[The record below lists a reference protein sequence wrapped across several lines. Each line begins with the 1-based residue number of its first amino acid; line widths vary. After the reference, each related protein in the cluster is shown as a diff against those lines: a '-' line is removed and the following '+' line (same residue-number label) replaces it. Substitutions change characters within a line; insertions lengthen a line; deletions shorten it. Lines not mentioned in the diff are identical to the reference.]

1 MLDWMKKLFNKEEEQ
16 TAMNK
21 EVPKQIESQPKIP
34 RVNHYTEARE
44 AQMASRNAGKCRF
57 PLIPDDG
64 FDEDD
69 VREQPRFEEQH
80 VQSGVYEDQ
89 PTQRGI
95 KVERS
100 RRPYVEKVVATYEE
114 PEVQYEPD
122 PEPVVKKVSVPSQE
136 SSRRPFRPTEMISP
150 IYGYNRP
157 SVEKKVEKQE
167 EEKERE
173 DLEISVEGKSVVDAW
188 LEKKGYTLS
197 AFSEGQTTTPSSSG
211 RAGNQQE
218 EQNHSKKEEKSVVD
232 QWLEKNG
239 YEIERQ
245 EPVVEEKEVV
255 QEINTPQEVS
265 ADEFLHKTIAERT
278 EDAGKE
284 KDVVVSNENSLQE
297 ELVDSQVEHEDTILA
312 EEMKCNTEI
321 EKQTSEESVIVKAE
335 EKLEETIIVEI
346 PEEFAEIAETEE
358 PEVEVTAETEES
370 EEVEVTAE
378 TEESEEVEVIAE
390 AEESEEVEVTAETEE
405 SEEVEVTAETEE
417 SEEVEVTAEA
427 EESEEVEVTAETEEF
442 EEVKVIAEAEES
454 EEAEVTTETEESEE
468 VEEIAETEESEEVEE
483 IAEAEESEE
492 VEVIAEAEES
502 EEVEVTTETEE
513 SEEVEVTAETE
524 ESEEVEVTAEAE
536 ESEEVEV
543 TAETEEFEEVKV
555 IAEAEESEEAE
566 VTTETEESEEVEE
579 IAETEESE
587 EVEEIAEAEESEEV
601 EVIAEAEESE
611 EVEVTTETEESEEV
625 EVTAETEESEEVEVT
640 AEAEESEEVE
650 VTAET
655 EEFEEVKVIAEAEE
669 SEEVEEIAEAEESEV
684 EAFVELEETQPEMVL
699 DEAIEQKSEFIHV
712 AEADEQT
719 KKDVQ
724 SFANVL
730 IAETEE
736 NKLVVE
742 EALVAEEQPVVEEAP
757 IAEGK
762 PVVEEAPV
770 AEEQLVVEEAL
781 VAEEQPVVEEAPI
794 AEGKSVVE
802 EAPVAEEQLVVEET
816 TIAEEKPVVP
826 KEEPKREKKRHVPFN
841 VVMLKQDRTRLMERH
856 AARTSVMQPSMGE
869 RVENKPVHQVE
880 ESPVQQVVVESRVE
894 EQPVKQVVVDPQ
906 VEEQPMQ
913 QVVVEPQVEE
923 QPMQQVVVEPQVKE
937 QPMQQVVVEPQVEVQ
952 PMQQVVV
959 EPQVKEQPMQQVVVE
974 PQVKEQPMQQVVV
987 EPQVEEQLGQQMV
1000 VESQVEEK
1008 PMQQVVV
1015 EQVQKPISSTEVQE
1029 KAYVVNQREN
1039 DMRNVLQTP
1048 PTYTVPPLALL
1059 SIPRQAALDNKEWLE
1074 EQKELLDTTF
1084 NNFHVGAHV
1093 INVSQGPAVTR
1104 FEVQPD
1110 PGVKVNKITNLSD
1123 DIKLSLA
1130 AKDIRIEAPIPGKSA
1145 IGIEVPNKESKP
1157 VFLREIL
1164 RSPVFTKSESPLTVA
1179 LGLDISGDPIV
1190 TDIRKMPHGLIAGA
1204 TGSGKSV
1211 CINAILTSIL
1221 YKAKPHEVKLML
1233 IDPKMVELAPYNSVP
1248 HLVAPVITDVKAA
1261 TAALKWAVEEMER
1274 RYELFAHAGAR
1285 DLTRYNTIVSERE
1298 IPGETLPYI
1307 VIVIDELADLM
1318 MVAPGDVE
1326 EAICRI
1332 AQKARACGIH
1342 LLVATQRPSVDVI
1355 TGLIKSN
1362 IPTRIAFTVSSQVDS
1377 RTIIDIGG
1385 AEKLLGR
1392 GDMLFLGNGTS
1403 KPVRVQGVYVS
1414 DDEIEK
1420 TVDHVKKQMKPNY
1433 LFQQEDLLAKTEQSE
1448 SEDELFFDA
1457 CQFVV
1462 EQGGASTSSVQRKFR
1477 IGYNRAARL
1486 IEEMESQGIISEARG
1501 TKPRDVLISEDEFA
1515 AMQET
1520 NV

>member
-1 MLDWMKKLFNKEEEQ
+1 EE
-16 TAMNK
+16 A
-21 EVPKQIESQPKIP
+21 
-34 RVNHYTEARE
+34 
-44 AQMASRNAGKCRF
+44 
-57 PLIPDDG
+57 
-64 FDEDD
+64 
-69 VREQPRFEEQH
+69 
-80 VQSGVYEDQ
+80 
-89 PTQRGI
+89 
-95 KVERS
+95 
-100 RRPYVEKVVATYEE
+100 
-114 PEVQYEPD
+114 
-122 PEPVVKKVSVPSQE
+122 
-136 SSRRPFRPTEMISP
+136 
-150 IYGYNRP
+150 
-157 SVEKKVEKQE
+157 
-167 EEKERE
+167 
-173 DLEISVEGKSVVDAW
+173 
-188 LEKKGYTLS
+188 
-197 AFSEGQTTTPSSSG
+197 
-211 RAGNQQE
+211 
-218 EQNHSKKEEKSVVD
+218 
-232 QWLEKNG
+232 
-239 YEIERQ
+239 
-245 EPVVEEKEVV
+245 
-255 QEINTPQEVS
+255 
-265 ADEFLHKTIAERT
+265 
-278 EDAGKE
+278 
-284 KDVVVSNENSLQE
+284 
-297 ELVDSQVEHEDTILA
+297 
-312 EEMKCNTEI
+312 
-321 EKQTSEESVIVKAE
+321 
-335 EKLEETIIVEI
+335 
-346 PEEFAEIAETEE
+346 
-358 PEVEVTAETEES
+358 
-370 EEVEVTAE
+370 
-378 TEESEEVEVIAE
+378 EVIAE
-390 AEESEEVEVTAETEE
+390 INAPVVETFVAL
-405 SEEVEVTAETEE
+405 
-417 SEEVEVTAEA
+417 
-427 EESEEVEVTAETEEF
+427 
-442 EEVKVIAEAEES
+442 
-454 EEAEVTTETEESEE
+454 
-468 VEEIAETEESEEVEE
+468 EEIQQE
-483 IAEAEESEE
+483 
-492 VEVIAEAEES
+492 
-502 EEVEVTTETEE
+502 
-513 SEEVEVTAETE
+513 
-524 ESEEVEVTAEAE
+524 
-536 ESEEVEV
+536 
-543 TAETEEFEEVKV
+543 
-555 IAEAEESEEAE
+555 
-566 VTTETEESEEVEE
+566 
-579 IAETEESE
+579 
-587 EVEEIAEAEESEEV
+587 
-601 EVIAEAEESE
+601 
-611 EVEVTTETEESEEV
+611 
-625 EVTAETEESEEVEVT
+625 
-640 AEAEESEEVE
+640 
-650 VTAET
+650 
-655 EEFEEVKVIAEAEE
+655 
-669 SEEVEEIAEAEESEV
+669 
-684 EAFVELEETQPEMVL
+684 
-699 DEAIEQKSEFIHV
+699 DEAIEQKSEFIYV

-724 SFANVL
+724 SFADVL
-730 IAETEE
+730 IAE
-736 NKLVVE
+736 
-742 EALVAEEQPVVEEAP
+742 EQ
-757 IAEGK
+757 

-770 AEEQLVVEEAL
+770 AEEQQVVEEAPVVEEQSVVEEAPVVEEQRVVEEAPVVEEQPVAEETL
-781 VAEEQPVVEEAPI
+781 VAEEQR
-794 AEGKSVVE
+794 VVE
-802 EAPVAEEQLVVEET
+802 EAPVAEEQQVVEEAPVVEEQSVVEEAPVVEEQPV
-816 TIAEEKPVVP
+816 AEETPVAEEQPVVQ

-856 AARTSVMQPSMGE
+856 AARANAMQPSANV
-869 RVENKPVHQVE
+869 RVENKPVQQEVAEPQVE
-880 ESPVQQVVVESRVE
+880 EHPVQQVVVEPQVE
-894 EQPVKQVVVDPQ
+894 ERPVQQEVAEPQ

-923 QPMQQVVVEPQVKE
+923 RPVQQVVA
-937 QPMQQVVVEPQVEVQ
+937 
-952 PMQQVVV
+952 
-959 EPQVKEQPMQQVVVE
+959 
-974 PQVKEQPMQQVVV
+974 
-987 EPQVEEQLGQQMV
+987 EPQVEEQ
-1000 VESQVEEK
+1000 
-1008 PMQQVVV
+1008 PIQQVVV

-1039 DMRNVLQTP
+1039 DMRNVLHTP

-1059 SIPRQAALDNKEWLE
+1059 SIPQQSALDNTEWLE

-1433 LFQQEDLLAKTEQSE
+1433 LFKQEDLLAKTEQAE
-1448 SEDELFFDA
+1448 SEDELFFEA

-1486 IEEMESQGIISEARG
+1486 IEEMQSQGIISEARG

>member
-1 MLDWMKKLFNKEEEQ
+1 M
-16 TAMNK
+16 
-21 EVPKQIESQPKIP
+21 
-34 RVNHYTEARE
+34 
-44 AQMASRNAGKCRF
+44 
-57 PLIPDDG
+57 
-64 FDEDD
+64 
-69 VREQPRFEEQH
+69 
-80 VQSGVYEDQ
+80 
-89 PTQRGI
+89 
-95 KVERS
+95 
-100 RRPYVEKVVATYEE
+100 
-114 PEVQYEPD
+114 
-122 PEPVVKKVSVPSQE
+122 
-136 SSRRPFRPTEMISP
+136 
-150 IYGYNRP
+150 
-157 SVEKKVEKQE
+157 
-167 EEKERE
+167 
-173 DLEISVEGKSVVDAW
+173 
-188 LEKKGYTLS
+188 
-197 AFSEGQTTTPSSSG
+197 
-211 RAGNQQE
+211 
-218 EQNHSKKEEKSVVD
+218 
-232 QWLEKNG
+232 
-239 YEIERQ
+239 
-245 EPVVEEKEVV
+245 
-255 QEINTPQEVS
+255 
-265 ADEFLHKTIAERT
+265 
-278 EDAGKE
+278 
-284 KDVVVSNENSLQE
+284 
-297 ELVDSQVEHEDTILA
+297 
-312 EEMKCNTEI
+312 
-321 EKQTSEESVIVKAE
+321 
-335 EKLEETIIVEI
+335 
-346 PEEFAEIAETEE
+346 AETEE
-358 PEVEVTAETEES
+358 L
-370 EEVEVTAE
+370 EEVEVITE

-390 AEESEEVEVTAETEE
+390 V
-405 SEEVEVTAETEE
+405 
-417 SEEVEVTAEA
+417 
-427 EESEEVEVTAETEEF
+427 
-442 EEVKVIAEAEES
+442 EES
-454 EEAEVTTETEESEE
+454 EEAEVIAEINAPVVETF
-468 VEEIAETEESEEVEE
+468 VALEEIQQE
-483 IAEAEESEE
+483 
-492 VEVIAEAEES
+492 
-502 EEVEVTTETEE
+502 
-513 SEEVEVTAETE
+513 
-524 ESEEVEVTAEAE
+524 
-536 ESEEVEV
+536 
-543 TAETEEFEEVKV
+543 
-555 IAEAEESEEAE
+555 
-566 VTTETEESEEVEE
+566 
-579 IAETEESE
+579 
-587 EVEEIAEAEESEEV
+587 
-601 EVIAEAEESE
+601 
-611 EVEVTTETEESEEV
+611 
-625 EVTAETEESEEVEVT
+625 
-640 AEAEESEEVE
+640 
-650 VTAET
+650 
-655 EEFEEVKVIAEAEE
+655 
-669 SEEVEEIAEAEESEV
+669 
-684 EAFVELEETQPEMVL
+684 

-724 SFANVL
+724 SFADVL
-730 IAETEE
+730 IAE
-736 NKLVVE
+736 
-742 EALVAEEQPVVEEAP
+742 EQ
-757 IAEGK
+757 

-770 AEEQLVVEEAL
+770 AEEQQVVEEAPVVEEQSVVEEAPVVEEQPVAEETP
-781 VAEEQPVVEEAPI
+781 VAEEQPVV
-794 AEGKSVVE
+794 
-802 EAPVAEEQLVVEET
+802 Q
-816 TIAEEKPVVP
+816 

-856 AARTSVMQPSMGE
+856 AARANAMQPSANV
-869 RVENKPVHQVE
+869 RVENKPVQQEVAEPQVE
-880 ESPVQQVVVESRVE
+880 ERPVQQVVA
-894 EQPVKQVVVDPQ
+894 KPQ

-913 QVVVEPQVEE
+913 QVVAEPQVEEHPVQQVVAEPQVEEQTMKQVVAEPQVEERPVQQEVAEPQVEE
-923 QPMQQVVVEPQVKE
+923 QPMQQVVA
-937 QPMQQVVVEPQVEVQ
+937 
-952 PMQQVVV
+952 
-959 EPQVKEQPMQQVVVE
+959 
-974 PQVKEQPMQQVVV
+974 
-987 EPQVEEQLGQQMV
+987 EPQVEEQ
-1000 VESQVEEK
+1000 
-1008 PMQQVVV
+1008 PIQQVVV

-1039 DMRNVLQTP
+1039 DMRNVLHTP

-1059 SIPRQAALDNKEWLE
+1059 SIPQQSALDNTEWLE

-1433 LFQQEDLLAKTEQSE
+1433 LFKQEDLLAKTEQAE
-1448 SEDELFFDA
+1448 SEDELFLDA

-1486 IEEMESQGIISEARG
+1486 IEEMESQGIISEGRG

>member
-16 TAMNK
+16 TAINK

-57 PLIPDDG
+57 PLVPDNG
-64 FDEDD
+64 FDEED
-69 VREQPRFEEQH
+69 VIATGHFEEQP
-80 VQSGVYEDQ
+80 VQVVTYENQ
-89 PTQRGI
+89 PTQRGV

-100 RRPYVEKVVATYEE
+100 RRQYVEKVVSTYEE
-114 PEVQYEPD
+114 PEVQYEPER
-122 PEPVVKKVSVPSQE
+122 EPVVKKASAPSQE
-136 SSRRPFRPTEMISP
+136 SNRRPFRPTEMISP

-167 EEKERE
+167 EKKERE

-197 AFSEGQTTTPSSSG
+197 DFSEGQATNSSSHEG
-211 RAGNQQE
+211 IDQRDQQ
-218 EQNHSKKEEKSVVD
+218 NKKEEKSVVD
-232 QWLEKNG
+232 RWLEKNG
-239 YEIERQ
+239 YEIESQ
-245 EPVVEEKEVV
+245 EPIVEEKEVV
-255 QEINTPQEVS
+255 QEISAQQAVPAGEVP
-265 ADEFLHKTIAERT
+265 HQTIAERM
-278 EDAGKE
+278 EDAKQE
-284 KDVVVSNENSLQE
+284 SDVVAQNILQT
-297 ELVDSQVEHEDTILA
+297 ELVDSKVEHEDTILS
-312 EEMKCNTEI
+312 EETKRNTEI
-321 EKQTSEESVIVKAE
+321 EQPTIEVEKQAPEESVIVKAE

-346 PEEFAEIAETEE
+346 PEEVEVIAE
-358 PEVEVTAETEES
+358 AEES
-370 EEVEVTAE
+370 EEVEVIAE
-378 TEESEEVEVIAE
+378 AEAPEEVEVIAE
-390 AEESEEVEVTAETEE
+390 AEESEEVEVIAETEAP
-405 SEEVEVTAETEE
+405 EEVE
-417 SEEVEVTAEA
+417 
-427 EESEEVEVTAETEEF
+427 
-442 EEVKVIAEAEES
+442 VIAEAEEL
-454 EEAEVTTETEESEE
+454 EE
-468 VEEIAETEESEEVEE
+468 VEV

-492 VEVIAEAEES
+492 VEVIAEAEELK
-502 EEVEVTTETEE
+502 EVE
-513 SEEVEVTAETE
+513 
-524 ESEEVEVTAEAE
+524 
-536 ESEEVEV
+536 
-543 TAETEEFEEVKV
+543 V
-555 IAEAEESEEAE
+555 IAEAEEL
-566 VTTETEESEEVEE
+566 EEVEVIVE
-579 IAETEESE
+579 AEELEEVEVIAETEAPE
-587 EVEEIAEAEESEEV
+587 ETEVIAETEESEEV
-601 EVIAEAEESE
+601 EVIAEAE
-611 EVEVTTETEESEEV
+611 
-625 EVTAETEESEEVEVT
+625 
-640 AEAEESEEVE
+640 AEESEEVE
-650 VTAET
+650 VITET
-655 EEFEEVKVIAEAEE
+655 EAPEEAEP
-669 SEEVEEIAEAEESEV
+669 VA
-684 EAFVELEETQPEMVL
+684 LEETQQEMVL
-699 DEAIEQKSEFIHV
+699 NEAIEQTNEFIHV
-712 AEADEQT
+712 AEAEEQA

-730 IAETEE
+730 IAE
-736 NKLVVE
+736 
-742 EALVAEEQPVVEEAP
+742 EQQVVEEAP
-757 IAEGK
+757 IAE
-762 PVVEEAPV
+762 
-770 AEEQLVVEEAL
+770 EQR
-781 VAEEQPVVEEAPI
+781 VVEEAPI
-794 AEGKSVVE
+794 AEEQSVVE
-802 EAPVAEEQLVVEET
+802 EAPIAEEQPIVQ
-816 TIAEEKPVVP
+816 

-856 AARTSVMQPSMGE
+856 AARVNAMQSSMSE
-869 RVENKPVHQVE
+869 RVENKPVQQVE
-880 ESPVQQVVVESRVE
+880 EAPVQQVAVDPQVEEKPMQQVVVESRVE
-894 EQPVKQVVVDPQ
+894 EK
-906 VEEQPMQ
+906 PMQ

-923 QPMQQVVVEPQVKE
+923 KPMQQVVVESKVEEK
-937 QPMQQVVVEPQVEVQ
+937 PMQQEVVKP
-952 PMQQVVV
+952 
-959 EPQVKEQPMQQVVVE
+959 
-974 PQVKEQPMQQVVV
+974 
-987 EPQVEEQLGQQMV
+987 
-1000 VESQVEEK
+1000 QVEEK
-1008 PMQQVVV
+1008 PMQQVVA
-1015 EQVQKPISSTEVQE
+1015 EQVHKPISSTEVQE

-1048 PTYTVPPLALL
+1048 PTYAIPPLTLL
-1059 SIPRQAALDNKEWLE
+1059 SIPQQAALDNTEWLD

-1285 DLTRYNTIVSERE
+1285 DLTRYNTIVSGRE

-1420 TVDHVKKQMKPNY
+1420 TVDHVRKQMKPNY
-1433 LFQQEDLLAKTEQSE
+1433 LFKQEDLLAKTEQAE

-1486 IEEMESQGIISEARG
+1486 IEEMESQGIISEGRG

>member
-1 MLDWMKKLFNKEEEQ
+1 MLDWMKKLFNKEEEK
-16 TAMNK
+16 TVMNK
-21 EVPKQIESQPKIP
+21 EVPAQIESQPKIP

-57 PLIPDDG
+57 PLIPDNG
-64 FDEDD
+64 FDEED
-69 VREQPRFEEQH
+69 VRELPNFEEQPI
-80 VQSGVYEDQ
+80 QRGAYEEQ

-100 RRPYVEKVVATYEE
+100 RRPYVETEAPTYEE
-114 PEVQYEPD
+114 PELQYEPE
-122 PEPVVKKVSVPSQE
+122 PEPVVKKAFVPSQE
-136 SSRRPFRPTEMISP
+136 SNRRPFRPTEMISP

-157 SVEKKVEKQE
+157 SVETKVVQE
-167 EEKERE
+167 EEKVRE
-173 DLEISVEGKSVVDAW
+173 DLEISVEGKAVVDAW

-197 AFSEGQTTTPSSSG
+197 DFSGVLQGSSSVKNG
-211 RAGNQQE
+211 VNERSN
-218 EQNHSKKEEKSVVD
+218 KVEEKSVVD
-232 QWLEKNG
+232 TWLEKNG
-239 YEIERQ
+239 YEVERQ
-245 EPVVEEKEVV
+245 APSLEE
-255 QEINTPQEVS
+255 S
-265 ADEFLHKTIAERT
+265 LSDDLLHKTVGQHVEEEATIVQALKQEQDVVALSST
-278 EDAGKE
+278 ED
-284 KDVVVSNENSLQE
+284 NEETLQE
-297 ELVDSQVEHEDTILA
+297 ESIDSKVEHVYSILT
-312 EEMKCNTEI
+312 EENECNTEI
-321 EKQTSEESVIVKAE
+321 EETVAEVAANQVEEETLEDVVIVKAD
-335 EKLEETIIVEI
+335 EKLEETITIEI
-346 PEEFAEIAETEE
+346 PDAFEEAKEAEEVVELEATEEAIEEVVELEKSEEAAEEVVELEATEEAIEEVVELEKSEEAAEEVVELEKSEEATEEVMELEKSEEATEEVVELEKPEEATEEVVELEEPEEATEEVVELEEAKEAEVVELEESKETEE
-358 PEVEVTAETEES
+358 VVELEEAKEATEEV
-370 EEVEVTAE
+370 VELE
-378 TEESEEVEVIAE
+378 
-390 AEESEEVEVTAETEE
+390 
-405 SEEVEVTAETEE
+405 
-417 SEEVEVTAEA
+417 
-427 EESEEVEVTAETEEF
+427 
-442 EEVKVIAEAEES
+442 KS
-454 EEAEVTTETEESEE
+454 EEAAEEVVELEKPEEATEE
-468 VEEIAETEESEEVEE
+468 V
-483 IAEAEESEE
+483 
-492 VEVIAEAEES
+492 
-502 EEVEVTTETEE
+502 
-513 SEEVEVTAETE
+513 
-524 ESEEVEVTAEAE
+524 
-536 ESEEVEV
+536 
-543 TAETEEFEEVKV
+543 
-555 IAEAEESEEAE
+555 
-566 VTTETEESEEVEE
+566 
-579 IAETEESE
+579 
-587 EVEEIAEAEESEEV
+587 
-601 EVIAEAEESE
+601 
-611 EVEVTTETEESEEV
+611 
-625 EVTAETEESEEVEVT
+625 
-640 AEAEESEEVE
+640 
-650 VTAET
+650 
-655 EEFEEVKVIAEAEE
+655 
-669 SEEVEEIAEAEESEV
+669 
-684 EAFVELEETQPEMVL
+684 VELEETE
-699 DEAIEQKSEFIHV
+699 EATEEVVELEETKEAAEEVVELEKSEEVTEEVVELEETKEATEEV
-712 AEADEQT
+712 AELEEAEEAAEEVVELEKSEEATEEVVELEEATEEVVELEEAEEATEEVAELEGTKEEEPTSQETVIEETMNTDLVENTPVAEQPVISQQETITFKEESEVFVPVSETDEQT

-724 SFANVL
+724 NFANVL
-730 IAETEE
+730 
-736 NKLVVE
+736 VE
-742 EALVAEEQPVVEEAP
+742 EAEEKKQVAEEQP
-757 IAEGK
+757 
-762 PVVEEAPV
+762 
-770 AEEQLVVEEAL
+770 AL
-781 VAEEQPVVEEAPI
+781 QI
-794 AEGKSVVE
+794 
-802 EAPVAEEQLVVEET
+802 
-816 TIAEEKPVVP
+816 
-826 KEEPKREKKRHVPFN
+826 EEPKREKKRHVPFN
-841 VVMLKQDRTRLMERH
+841 VVMLKQDRKKLMERH
-856 AARTSVMQPSMGE
+856 AARTNVMQSTVSE
-869 RVENKPVHQVE
+869 RVEEKPMQQVVVEPQAEEKPMQQVVVEPQAEEKPMQQVVVEPQAEEKPMQQMVVDPQVEEKPVQQVVVDPQVE
-880 ESPVQQVVVESRVE
+880 ESPVQQVVVEA
-894 EQPVKQVVVDPQ
+894 Q
-906 VEEQPMQ
+906 VEEKPMQ

-923 QPMQQVVVEPQVKE
+923 
-937 QPMQQVVVEPQVEVQ
+937 
-952 PMQQVVV
+952 
-959 EPQVKEQPMQQVVVE
+959 
-974 PQVKEQPMQQVVV
+974 
-987 EPQVEEQLGQQMV
+987 
-1000 VESQVEEK
+1000 K

-1015 EQVQKPISSTEVQE
+1015 AGQVQEPISSTEVQE
-1029 KAYVVNQREN
+1029 KAYVVNQKEN
-1039 DMRNVLQTP
+1039 DMRNVLQAP
-1048 PTYTVPPLALL
+1048 PKYELPPLTLL
-1059 SIPRQAALDNKEWLE
+1059 SIPQQAALDNTEWLE
-1074 EQKELLDTTF
+1074 EQEELLNTTF

-1221 YKAKPHEVKLML
+1221 YKAKPHEVKLIL

-1285 DLTRYNTIVSERE
+1285 DLTRYNTIVSGRE

-1414 DDEIEK
+1414 DDEIER

-1433 LFQQEDLLAKTEQSE
+1433 LFKQEDLLAKSEQSE

-1486 IEEMESQGIISEARG
+1486 IEEMESQGIISEGRG

>member
-1 MLDWMKKLFNKEEEQ
+1 MLDWMKKLFNKGEEQ

-57 PLIPDDG
+57 PLVPDNG
-64 FDEDD
+64 FDEEDESE
-69 VREQPRFEEQH
+69 VNRFEEQP
-80 VQSGVYEDQ
+80 VQGVTYEE
-89 PTQRGI
+89 PTAQRGI

-100 RRPYVEKVVATYEE
+100 RRPYVEKVVSTYEE
-114 PEVQYEPD
+114 PEVQYEPVR
-122 PEPVVKKVSVPSQE
+122 ESVVKKASAPSQE
-136 SSRRPFRPTEMISP
+136 SNRRPFRPTEMISP

-157 SVEKKVEKQE
+157 SVEKKEEKQE
-167 EEKERE
+167 EVKERE

-188 LEKKGYTLS
+188 LEKKGYKLS
-197 AFSEGQTTTPSSSG
+197 DFSEGQAPTSSSH
-211 RAGNQQE
+211 RAANQQGEQQYE
-218 EQNHSKKEEKSVVD
+218 ENKKEEKSVVD

-245 EPVVEEKEVV
+245 VPLVEEKEVV
-255 QEINTPQEVS
+255 QEMSTPQEVS
-265 ADEFLHKTIAERT
+265 ADELLHKTVAEQM
-278 EDAGKE
+278 ESAKLE
-284 KDVVVSNENSLQE
+284 KDVVVLNENNLQE
-297 ELVDSQVEHEDTILA
+297 ELVASKVEHEDTILS
-312 EEMKCNTEI
+312 EEIKRNTEI
-321 EKQTSEESVIVKAE
+321 KQPTIEVEKQAPEESVIVKAE

-346 PEEFAEIAETEE
+346 PEEVSKVEVIAETEE
-358 PEVEVTAETEES
+358 LEEVVMETEAPEEVEAEGSEEVEVIAETKEPEEVVMETEEVEVIAEAEEVEVIAETEELEEVVMETEAPEEVEAEGSEEVEVIAETKEPEEVVMETEEVEVIAEAEEVEVIAETEELEEVVMETEAPEEVEAEGSEEVEVIAETKEPEEVVMETEEVEVIAEAEEVEVIAETEELEEVVMETEAPEEVEAEGSEEVEVIAETKEPEEVVMETEEVEVIAEAKES
-370 EEVEVTAE
+370 EEVEVIAE

-390 AEESEEVEVTAETEE
+390 AKEL
-405 SEEVEVTAETEE
+405 
-417 SEEVEVTAEA
+417 
-427 EESEEVEVTAETEEF
+427 
-442 EEVKVIAEAEES
+442 
-454 EEAEVTTETEESEE
+454 
-468 VEEIAETEESEEVEE
+468 
-483 IAEAEESEE
+483 EE
-492 VEVIAEAEES
+492 VEVIAEAEE
-502 EEVEVTTETEE
+502 T
-513 SEEVEVTAETE
+513 
-524 ESEEVEVTAEAE
+524 
-536 ESEEVEV
+536 
-543 TAETEEFEEVKV
+543 
-555 IAEAEESEEAE
+555 
-566 VTTETEESEEVEE
+566 
-579 IAETEESE
+579 
-587 EVEEIAEAEESEEV
+587 
-601 EVIAEAEESE
+601 EVIAETKAPV
-611 EVEVTTETEESEEV
+611 VETFV
-625 EVTAETEESEEVEVT
+625 AL
-640 AEAEESEEVE
+640 
-650 VTAET
+650 
-655 EEFEEVKVIAEAEE
+655 
-669 SEEVEEIAEAEESEV
+669 EEIQQE
-684 EAFVELEETQPEMVL
+684 

-736 NKLVVE
+736 NRRVVE
-742 EALVAEEQPVVEEAP
+742 EAQVAEEQRVVEEAPVVEEQRVVEETPIAEEQPVV
-757 IAEGK
+757 
-762 PVVEEAPV
+762 
-770 AEEQLVVEEAL
+770 Q
-781 VAEEQPVVEEAPI
+781 
-794 AEGKSVVE
+794 
-802 EAPVAEEQLVVEET
+802 
-816 TIAEEKPVVP
+816 

-856 AARTSVMQPSMGE
+856 AARANAMQPSANV
-869 RVENKPVHQVE
+869 RVENKPVQQEVAEPQVE
-880 ESPVQQVVVESRVE
+880 ERPVQQVVAE
-894 EQPVKQVVVDPQ
+894 PQ
-906 VEEQPMQ
+906 VEENPMQ

-923 QPMQQVVVEPQVKE
+923 RPV
-937 QPMQQVVVEPQVEVQ
+937 
-952 PMQQVVV
+952 
-959 EPQVKEQPMQQVVVE
+959 
-974 PQVKEQPMQQVVV
+974 QQVVV
-987 EPQVEEQLGQQMV
+987 EPQVEERPVQQVV
-1000 VESQVEEK
+1000 VEPQVEERPVQQVVAEPQVEEQ

-1039 DMRNVLQTP
+1039 DMRNVLHTP

-1059 SIPRQAALDNKEWLE
+1059 SIPQQSALDNTEWLE

-1433 LFQQEDLLAKTEQSE
+1433 LFKQEDLLAKTEQAE
-1448 SEDELFFDA
+1448 SEDELFLDA

-1486 IEEMESQGIISEARG
+1486 IEEMESQGIISEGRG

>member
-21 EVPKQIESQPKIP
+21 EVPKQVESQPKIP

-57 PLIPDDG
+57 PLVPDNG
-64 FDEDD
+64 FDEED
-69 VREQPRFEEQH
+69 VIETGHFEEQP
-80 VQSGVYEDQ
+80 VQAVTYENQ
-89 PTQRGI
+89 PIQRGI

-100 RRPYVEKVVATYEE
+100 RRQYVEKVVSTYEE
-114 PEVQYEPD
+114 PEMQYEPER
-122 PEPVVKKVSVPSQE
+122 EPVVKKASTPAQE
-136 SSRRPFRPTEMISP
+136 SNRRPFRPTEMISP

-157 SVEKKVEKQE
+157 SVEKKEEKQE
-167 EEKERE
+167 EVKERE

-197 AFSEGQTTTPSSSG
+197 DFSEGQAPTSSSSH
-211 RAGNQQE
+211 RAANEQGEQQYE
-218 EQNHSKKEEKSVVD
+218 ESKKEEKSVVD

-239 YEIERQ
+239 YEIQRQ
-245 EPVVEEKEVV
+245 EPIVEEKEVV
-255 QEINTPQEVS
+255 QEMSAPQEVP
-265 ADEFLHKTIAERT
+265 AAELLHETIAERM
-278 EDAGKE
+278 EGAKQE
-284 KDVVVSNENSLQE
+284 SDVVDKNILQE
-297 ELVDSQVEHEDTILA
+297 ELVDSKVEHEDTILS
-312 EEMKCNTEI
+312 EEIKRNTEI
-321 EKQTSEESVIVKAE
+321 EQPTIEVEKQAPEESVIVKAE
-335 EKLEETIIVEI
+335 EKLEETIILEI
-346 PEEFAEIAETEE
+346 PEE
-358 PEVEVTAETEES
+358 VEVI
-370 EEVEVTAE
+370 AE

-390 AEESEEVEVTAETEE
+390 TEESEEVEVIAETEE
-405 SEEVEVTAETEE
+405 SEEVEVIAETEE
-417 SEEVEVTAEA
+417 SEEVEV
-427 EESEEVEVTAETEEF
+427 
-442 EEVKVIAEAEES
+442 
-454 EEAEVTTETEESEE
+454 
-468 VEEIAETEESEEVEE
+468 IAETEESEEVEV
-483 IAEAEESEE
+483 IAETEESEE
-492 VEVIAEAEES
+492 VEVIAE
-502 EEVEVTTETEE
+502 TEE
-513 SEEVEVTAETE
+513 SEEVEVIAETE
-524 ESEEVEVTAEAE
+524 ESEEVEVI
-536 ESEEVEV
+536 
-543 TAETEEFEEVKV
+543 AETEEQEEVEA
-555 IAEAEESEEAE
+555 IAEAEERK
-566 VTTETEESEEVEE
+566 
-579 IAETEESE
+579 
-587 EVEEIAEAEESEEV
+587 EV
-601 EVIAEAEESE
+601 EVIAETEAPE
-611 EVEVTTETEESEEV
+611 EVEPVV
-625 EVTAETEESEEVEVT
+625 
-640 AEAEESEEVE
+640 
-650 VTAET
+650 
-655 EEFEEVKVIAEAEE
+655 
-669 SEEVEEIAEAEESEV
+669 
-684 EAFVELEETQPEMVL
+684 LEETQQEMVL
-699 DEAIEQKSEFIHV
+699 NEAIEQKNEFIHV

-724 SFANVL
+724 SFADVL
-730 IAETEE
+730 ITEE
-736 NKLVVE
+736 QLVVE
-742 EALVAEEQPVVEEAP
+742 ETPIVEEQPVAEEIPIVEEQ
-757 IAEGK
+757 

-770 AEEQLVVEEAL
+770 AEEQLVVEETPI
-781 VAEEQPVVEEAPI
+781 VEEQPVAEEIPIVEEQP
-794 AEGKSVVE
+794 VVE

-816 TIAEEKPVVP
+816 PIVEEQPVVEEAP
-826 KEEPKREKKRHVPFN
+826 IVEEQPVVQKEEPKREKKRHVPFN

-856 AARTSVMQPSMGE
+856 AARTNAMQPSMSE
-869 RVENKPVHQVE
+869 RVENKSVHQVE
-880 ESPVQQVVVESRVE
+880 E
-894 EQPVKQVVVDPQ
+894 K
-906 VEEQPMQ
+906 PMQ

-923 QPMQQVVVEPQVKE
+923 QPV
-937 QPMQQVVVEPQVEVQ
+937 QQVVVEPQVEEQPVQ
-952 PMQQVVV
+952 QVV
-959 EPQVKEQPMQQVVVE
+959 EPQVEE
-974 PQVKEQPMQQVVV
+974 RPMQQVVV
-987 EPQVEEQLGQQMV
+987 EPQVEE
-1000 VESQVEEK
+1000 K

-1015 EQVQKPISSTEVQE
+1015 EPQVEEKLMQQVVVEPQVEEKPVQQVVAEQVQKPISSTEVEE

-1039 DMRNVLQTP
+1039 DVRNVLQTP
-1048 PTYTVPPLALL
+1048 PTYTIPPLTLL
-1059 SIPRQAALDNKEWLE
+1059 SIPQQAALDNTEWLE

-1433 LFQQEDLLAKTEQSE
+1433 LFKQEDLLAKTEQAE
-1448 SEDELFFDA
+1448 SEDELFLDA

-1486 IEEMESQGIISEARG
+1486 IEEMESQGIISEGRG

>member
-57 PLIPDDG
+57 PLVPDNG
-64 FDEDD
+64 FDEEDESE
-69 VREQPRFEEQH
+69 VNRFEEQP
-80 VQSGVYEDQ
+80 VQGVTYEE
-89 PTQRGI
+89 PTAQRGI

-100 RRPYVEKVVATYEE
+100 RRPYVEKVVSTYEE
-114 PEVQYEPD
+114 PEVQYEPVR
-122 PEPVVKKVSVPSQE
+122 ESVVKKASAPSQE
-136 SSRRPFRPTEMISP
+136 SNRRPFRPTEMISP

-157 SVEKKVEKQE
+157 SVEKKEEKQE
-167 EEKERE
+167 EVKERE

-197 AFSEGQTTTPSSSG
+197 DFSEGQAPTSSSH
-211 RAGNQQE
+211 RAANQQGEQQYE
-218 EQNHSKKEEKSVVD
+218 ENKKEEKSVVD

-245 EPVVEEKEVV
+245 VPLVEEKEVI
-255 QEINTPQEVS
+255 QEMSTLQEVS
-265 ADEFLHKTIAERT
+265 ADELLHKTVAEQM
-278 EDAGKE
+278 ESAKLE
-284 KDVVVSNENSLQE
+284 KDVVVLNENNLQE
-297 ELVDSQVEHEDTILA
+297 ELVASKVEHEDTILS
-312 EEMKCNTEI
+312 EEIKRNTEI
-321 EKQTSEESVIVKAE
+321 KQPTIEVEKQAPEELVIVKAE

-346 PEEFAEIAETEE
+346 PEE
-358 PEVEVTAETEES
+358 VS
-370 EEVEVTAE
+370 K
-378 TEESEEVEVIAE
+378 VEVI
-390 AEESEEVEVTAETEE
+390 
-405 SEEVEVTAETEE
+405 
-417 SEEVEVTAEA
+417 
-427 EESEEVEVTAETEEF
+427 AETEEF
-442 EEVKVIAEAEES
+442 EEVVMETEAPEEVEVITETEESEEAEVIAEAEES
-454 EEAEVTTETEESEE
+454 EEAEVIAEAEESEE
-468 VEEIAETEESEEVEE
+468 AEVIAEAEESEEAEVIAETEESEEAEV

-492 VEVIAEAEES
+492 VEVIAE
-502 EEVEVTTETEE
+502 TEE
-513 SEEVEVTAETE
+513 SEEVEV
-524 ESEEVEVTAEAE
+524 
-536 ESEEVEV
+536 
-543 TAETEEFEEVKV
+543 
-555 IAEAEESEEAE
+555 
-566 VTTETEESEEVEE
+566 

-587 EVEEIAEAEESEEV
+587 EVGVIAEAEESEEV
-601 EVIAEAEESE
+601 EVIAEINAPV
-611 EVEVTTETEESEEV
+611 VET
-625 EVTAETEESEEVEVT
+625 
-640 AEAEESEEVE
+640 
-650 VTAET
+650 
-655 EEFEEVKVIAEAEE
+655 
-669 SEEVEEIAEAEESEV
+669 
-684 EAFVELEETQPEMVL
+684 FVALEDIQQE
-699 DEAIEQKSEFIHV
+699 DGAIEQKSEFIHV

-724 SFANVL
+724 SFADVL
-730 IAETEE
+730 IAE
-736 NKLVVE
+736 KQPVVE
-742 EALVAEEQPVVEEAP
+742 EAPVAEEQQVVEEAPVVEEQSVVEEAPVAEEQQVVEEAPVVEEQSVVEEAPVAEEQPVVEEAP
-757 IAEGK
+757 
-762 PVVEEAPV
+762 VVEE
-770 AEEQLVVEEAL
+770 Q
-781 VAEEQPVVEEAPI
+781 
-794 AEGKSVVE
+794 SVVE
-802 EAPVAEEQLVVEET
+802 EAPVAEEQ
-816 TIAEEKPVVP
+816 PVVQ

-856 AARTSVMQPSMGE
+856 AARANAMQPSANV
-869 RVENKPVHQVE
+869 RVENKPVQQEVAEPQVE
-880 ESPVQQVVVESRVE
+880 ERPVQQVVA
-894 EQPVKQVVVDPQ
+894 KPQ
-906 VEEQPMQ
+906 VEEHPVQ
-913 QVVVEPQVEE
+913 QVVAEPQVEERPVQQEVAEPQVEE
-923 QPMQQVVVEPQVKE
+923 QPMRQVVA
-937 QPMQQVVVEPQVEVQ
+937 
-952 PMQQVVV
+952 
-959 EPQVKEQPMQQVVVE
+959 
-974 PQVKEQPMQQVVV
+974 
-987 EPQVEEQLGQQMV
+987 EPQVEERPVQQV
-1000 VESQVEEK
+1000 VAEPQVEEH
-1008 PMQQVVV
+1008 PVQQVVAEPQVEEHPVQQVVAEPQVV

-1039 DMRNVLQTP
+1039 DMRNVLHTP

-1059 SIPRQAALDNKEWLE
+1059 SIPQQSALDNTEWLE

-1433 LFQQEDLLAKTEQSE
+1433 LFKQEDLLAKTEQAE
-1448 SEDELFFDA
+1448 SEDELFLDA

-1486 IEEMESQGIISEARG
+1486 IEEMESQGIISEGRG

>member
-1 MLDWMKKLFNKEEEQ
+1 
-16 TAMNK
+16 
-21 EVPKQIESQPKIP
+21 
-34 RVNHYTEARE
+34 
-44 AQMASRNAGKCRF
+44 
-57 PLIPDDG
+57 
-64 FDEDD
+64 
-69 VREQPRFEEQH
+69 
-80 VQSGVYEDQ
+80 
-89 PTQRGI
+89 
-95 KVERS
+95 
-100 RRPYVEKVVATYEE
+100 
-114 PEVQYEPD
+114 
-122 PEPVVKKVSVPSQE
+122 
-136 SSRRPFRPTEMISP
+136 
-150 IYGYNRP
+150 
-157 SVEKKVEKQE
+157 
-167 EEKERE
+167 
-173 DLEISVEGKSVVDAW
+173 
-188 LEKKGYTLS
+188 
-197 AFSEGQTTTPSSSG
+197 
-211 RAGNQQE
+211 
-218 EQNHSKKEEKSVVD
+218 
-232 QWLEKNG
+232 
-239 YEIERQ
+239 
-245 EPVVEEKEVV
+245 
-255 QEINTPQEVS
+255 
-265 ADEFLHKTIAERT
+265 
-278 EDAGKE
+278 
-284 KDVVVSNENSLQE
+284 
-297 ELVDSQVEHEDTILA
+297 
-312 EEMKCNTEI
+312 
-321 EKQTSEESVIVKAE
+321 
-335 EKLEETIIVEI
+335 
-346 PEEFAEIAETEE
+346 AETEE
-358 PEVEVTAETEES
+358 Q
-370 EEVEVTAE
+370 EEVEAIAE
-378 TEESEEVEVIAE
+378 AEERKEVEVIAE
-390 AEESEEVEVTAETEE
+390 TEAPEEVEPV
-405 SEEVEVTAETEE
+405 V
-417 SEEVEVTAEA
+417 
-427 EESEEVEVTAETEEF
+427 
-442 EEVKVIAEAEES
+442 
-454 EEAEVTTETEESEE
+454 
-468 VEEIAETEESEEVEE
+468 
-483 IAEAEESEE
+483 
-492 VEVIAEAEES
+492 
-502 EEVEVTTETEE
+502 
-513 SEEVEVTAETE
+513 
-524 ESEEVEVTAEAE
+524 
-536 ESEEVEV
+536 
-543 TAETEEFEEVKV
+543 
-555 IAEAEESEEAE
+555 
-566 VTTETEESEEVEE
+566 
-579 IAETEESE
+579 
-587 EVEEIAEAEESEEV
+587 
-601 EVIAEAEESE
+601 
-611 EVEVTTETEESEEV
+611 
-625 EVTAETEESEEVEVT
+625 
-640 AEAEESEEVE
+640 
-650 VTAET
+650 
-655 EEFEEVKVIAEAEE
+655 
-669 SEEVEEIAEAEESEV
+669 
-684 EAFVELEETQPEMVL
+684 LEETQQEMVL
-699 DEAIEQKSEFIHV
+699 NEAIEQKNEFIHV

-724 SFANVL
+724 SFADVL
-730 IAETEE
+730 ITEE
-736 NKLVVE
+736 QLVVE
-742 EALVAEEQPVVEEAP
+742 ETPIVEEQPVAEEIPIVEEQ
-757 IAEGK
+757 

-770 AEEQLVVEEAL
+770 AEEQLVVEETPIL
-781 VAEEQPVVEEAPI
+781 EEQPVVEET
-794 AEGKSVVE
+794 
-802 EAPVAEEQLVVEET
+802 PVAEEQLVVEET
-816 TIAEEKPVVP
+816 PIVEEQPVVEEAP
-826 KEEPKREKKRHVPFN
+826 IVEEQPVVQKEEPKREKKRHVPFN

-856 AARTSVMQPSMGE
+856 AARTNAMQPSMSE
-869 RVENKPVHQVE
+869 RVENKSVHQVE
-880 ESPVQQVVVESRVE
+880 E
-894 EQPVKQVVVDPQ
+894 K
-906 VEEQPMQ
+906 PMQ

-923 QPMQQVVVEPQVKE
+923 QPV
-937 QPMQQVVVEPQVEVQ
+937 QQVVVEPQVEEQPVQ
-952 PMQQVVV
+952 QVV
-959 EPQVKEQPMQQVVVE
+959 EPQVEE
-974 PQVKEQPMQQVVV
+974 RPMQQVVV
-987 EPQVEEQLGQQMV
+987 EPQVEE
-1000 VESQVEEK
+1000 K

-1015 EQVQKPISSTEVQE
+1015 EPQVEEKLMQQVVVEPQVEEKPVQQVVAEQVQKPISSTEVEE

-1039 DMRNVLQTP
+1039 DVRNVLQTP
-1048 PTYTVPPLALL
+1048 PTYTIPPLTLL
-1059 SIPRQAALDNKEWLE
+1059 SIPQQAALDNTEWLE

-1433 LFQQEDLLAKTEQSE
+1433 LFKQEDLLAKTEQAE
-1448 SEDELFFDA
+1448 SEDELFLDA

-1486 IEEMESQGIISEARG
+1486 IEEMESQGIISEGRG

>member
-21 EVPKQIESQPKIP
+21 EVQKQVESQPKIP

-57 PLIPDDG
+57 PLVPDNG
-64 FDEDD
+64 FDEED
-69 VREQPRFEEQH
+69 VIETGRFEEQP
-80 VQSGVYEDQ
+80 VQAVTYENQ
-89 PTQRGI
+89 PIQRGI

-100 RRPYVEKVVATYEE
+100 RRQYVEKVVSTYEE
-114 PEVQYEPD
+114 PEIQYEPER
-122 PEPVVKKVSVPSQE
+122 EPVVKKASTPAQE
-136 SSRRPFRPTEMISP
+136 SNRRPFRPTEMISP

-157 SVEKKVEKQE
+157 SVEKKEEKQE
-167 EEKERE
+167 EVKERE

-197 AFSEGQTTTPSSSG
+197 DFSEGQAPTSSSH
-211 RAGNQQE
+211 RAANEQGEQQYE
-218 EQNHSKKEEKSVVD
+218 ESKKEEKSVVD

-245 EPVVEEKEVV
+245 EPIVEEKEVV
-255 QEINTPQEVS
+255 QEMSAPQEVP
-265 ADEFLHKTIAERT
+265 AAELLHETIAERM
-278 EDAGKE
+278 EGAKQE
-284 KDVVVSNENSLQE
+284 SDVVDKNILQE
-297 ELVDSQVEHEDTILA
+297 ELVDSKVEHEDTILS
-312 EEMKCNTEI
+312 EEIKRSTEI
-321 EKQTSEESVIVKAE
+321 EQPTIEVEKQAPEESVIVKAE
-335 EKLEETIIVEI
+335 EKLEETIVVEI
-346 PEEFAEIAETEE
+346 PEE
-358 PEVEVTAETEES
+358 VEVI
-370 EEVEVTAE
+370 AE

-390 AEESEEVEVTAETEE
+390 T
-405 SEEVEVTAETEE
+405 
-417 SEEVEVTAEA
+417 
-427 EESEEVEVTAETEEF
+427 
-442 EEVKVIAEAEES
+442 
-454 EEAEVTTETEESEE
+454 
-468 VEEIAETEESEEVEE
+468 
-483 IAEAEESEE
+483 EESEE
-492 VEVIAEAEES
+492 VEVIAE
-502 EEVEVTTETEE
+502 TE
-513 SEEVEVTAETE
+513 AP
-524 ESEEVEVTAEAE
+524 
-536 ESEEVEV
+536 
-543 TAETEEFEEVKV
+543 
-555 IAEAEESEEAE
+555 
-566 VTTETEESEEVEE
+566 
-579 IAETEESE
+579 
-587 EVEEIAEAEESEEV
+587 EEV
-601 EVIAEAEESE
+601 EVIAETEAPE
-611 EVEVTTETEESEEV
+611 EVEVI
-625 EVTAETEESEEVEVT
+625 AETEEQEEVE
-640 AEAEESEEVE
+640 A
-650 VTAET
+650 
-655 EEFEEVKVIAEAEE
+655 IAEAEE
-669 SEEVEEIAEAEESEV
+669 RKEVEVIAETEAPEEVEPVA
-684 EAFVELEETQPEMVL
+684 LEEMQQEMVL
-699 DEAIEQKSEFIHV
+699 NEAIEQKNEFIHV

-724 SFANVL
+724 SFADIL
-730 IAETEE
+730 IAE
-736 NKLVVE
+736 
-742 EALVAEEQPVVEEAP
+742 EQR
-757 IAEGK
+757 
-762 PVVEEAPV
+762 VVEEAPV
-770 AEEQLVVEEAL
+770 VEEQPVAEETSVVEEQPAAKETPI
-781 VAEEQPVVEEAPI
+781 VEEQPVV
-794 AEGKSVVE
+794 
-802 EAPVAEEQLVVEET
+802 Q
-816 TIAEEKPVVP
+816 

-841 VVMLKQDRTRLMERH
+841 VVMLKQDRARLMERH
-856 AARTSVMQPSMGE
+856 ASRTNAMQPSMSE

-880 ESPVQQVVVESRVE
+880 EQ
-894 EQPVKQVVVDPQ
+894 PQ
-906 VEEQPMQ
+906 VEEKPMQ

-923 QPMQQVVVEPQVKE
+923 KPV
-937 QPMQQVVVEPQVEVQ
+937 QQVVVEPQVEEKPV
-952 PMQQVVV
+952 QQVVV
-959 EPQVKEQPMQQVVVE
+959 EPQVEEK
-974 PQVKEQPMQQVVV
+974 PMQQVVV
-987 EPQVEEQLGQQMV
+987 EPQVEEKPMQQVV
-1000 VESQVEEK
+1000 VEPQVEEK
-1008 PMQQVVV
+1008 PMQQVVEPQV
-1015 EQVQKPISSTEVQE
+1015 QPVQQVVAEQVQKPISSTEVEE

-1039 DMRNVLQTP
+1039 DVRNVLQTP
-1048 PTYTVPPLALL
+1048 PTYTIPSLTLL
-1059 SIPRQAALDNKEWLE
+1059 SIPQQAALDNTEWLE

-1433 LFQQEDLLAKTEQSE
+1433 LFKQEDLLAKTEQAE
-1448 SEDELFFDA
+1448 SEDELFLDA

>member
-1 MLDWMKKLFNKEEEQ
+1 MLDWMKKLFNKEEEK
-16 TAMNK
+16 TVMNK
-21 EVPKQIESQPKIP
+21 EVPAQIESQPKIP

-57 PLIPDDG
+57 PLIPDNG
-64 FDEDD
+64 FDEED
-69 VREQPRFEEQH
+69 VRELPNFEEQPI
-80 VQSGVYEDQ
+80 QRGAYEEQ

-100 RRPYVEKVVATYEE
+100 RRPYVETEAPTYEE
-114 PEVQYEPD
+114 PELQYEPE
-122 PEPVVKKVSVPSQE
+122 PEPVVKKAFVPSQE
-136 SSRRPFRPTEMISP
+136 SNRRPFRPTEMISP

-157 SVEKKVEKQE
+157 SVETKVVQE
-167 EEKERE
+167 EEKVRE
-173 DLEISVEGKSVVDAW
+173 DLEISVEGKAVVDAW

-197 AFSEGQTTTPSSSG
+197 DFSGVLQGSSSVKNG
-211 RAGNQQE
+211 VNERSN
-218 EQNHSKKEEKSVVD
+218 KVEEKSVVD
-232 QWLEKNG
+232 TWLEKNG
-239 YEIERQ
+239 YEVERQ
-245 EPVVEEKEVV
+245 APSLEE
-255 QEINTPQEVS
+255 S
-265 ADEFLHKTIAERT
+265 LSDDLLHKTVGQHVEKEATIVQALKQEQDVVALSST
-278 EDAGKE
+278 ED
-284 KDVVVSNENSLQE
+284 NEETLQE
-297 ELVDSQVEHEDTILA
+297 ESIDSKVEHVYSILT
-312 EEMKCNTEI
+312 EENECNTEI
-321 EKQTSEESVIVKAE
+321 EETVAEVAANQVEEETLEDVVIVKAD
-335 EKLEETIIVEI
+335 EKLEETITIEI
-346 PEEFAEIAETEE
+346 PDAFEEEAKEAEEVVELEKSEEAAEEVVELEKPEEATEEVVKLEETEE
-358 PEVEVTAETEES
+358 AI
-370 EEVEVTAE
+370 EEVAE
-378 TEESEEVEVIAE
+378 LEE
-390 AEESEEVEVTAETEE
+390 AEEATEEV
-405 SEEVEVTAETEE
+405 VELE
-417 SEEVEVTAEA
+417 
-427 EESEEVEVTAETEEF
+427 
-442 EEVKVIAEAEES
+442 KS
-454 EEAEVTTETEESEE
+454 EEAAEEVVELEKPEEATEE
-468 VEEIAETEESEEVEE
+468 V
-483 IAEAEESEE
+483 
-492 VEVIAEAEES
+492 
-502 EEVEVTTETEE
+502 
-513 SEEVEVTAETE
+513 
-524 ESEEVEVTAEAE
+524 
-536 ESEEVEV
+536 
-543 TAETEEFEEVKV
+543 
-555 IAEAEESEEAE
+555 
-566 VTTETEESEEVEE
+566 
-579 IAETEESE
+579 
-587 EVEEIAEAEESEEV
+587 
-601 EVIAEAEESE
+601 
-611 EVEVTTETEESEEV
+611 
-625 EVTAETEESEEVEVT
+625 
-640 AEAEESEEVE
+640 
-650 VTAET
+650 
-655 EEFEEVKVIAEAEE
+655 
-669 SEEVEEIAEAEESEV
+669 
-684 EAFVELEETQPEMVL
+684 VELEETE
-699 DEAIEQKSEFIHV
+699 EAIEEVAELEEAEEATEEVVELEEAEEAAEEVVELEKSEEATEEVVELEETKEATEEV
-712 AEADEQT
+712 AELEKSEEATEEVVELEEAKEATEEVVELEETKEATEEVVELEESKEAEEVVELEKSEEATEEVAELEGTKEEEPISQETVIEETMNTDLVENTPVAEQPVISQQETITFKEESEVFVPVSETDEQT

-724 SFANVL
+724 NFANVL
-730 IAETEE
+730 I
-736 NKLVVE
+736 E
-742 EALVAEEQPVVEEAP
+742 EAEEKKQVAEEQP
-757 IAEGK
+757 
-762 PVVEEAPV
+762 
-770 AEEQLVVEEAL
+770 AL
-781 VAEEQPVVEEAPI
+781 QI
-794 AEGKSVVE
+794 
-802 EAPVAEEQLVVEET
+802 
-816 TIAEEKPVVP
+816 
-826 KEEPKREKKRHVPFN
+826 EEPKREKKRHVPFN
-841 VVMLKQDRTRLMERH
+841 VVMLKQDRKKLMERH
-856 AARTSVMQPSMGE
+856 AARTNVMQSTVSE
-869 RVENKPVHQVE
+869 RVEEKPVQQVVVEPQAEEKPMQQVVVDLQVEEKPVQQVVVDPQVEEKPVQQVVVDPQVE
-880 ESPVQQVVVESRVE
+880 ESPVQQVVVEAQVE
-894 EQPVKQVVVDPQ
+894 EKPMQQVVVEAQ
-906 VEEQPMQ
+906 VEEKPMQ

-923 QPMQQVVVEPQVKE
+923 
-937 QPMQQVVVEPQVEVQ
+937 
-952 PMQQVVV
+952 
-959 EPQVKEQPMQQVVVE
+959 
-974 PQVKEQPMQQVVV
+974 
-987 EPQVEEQLGQQMV
+987 
-1000 VESQVEEK
+1000 K
-1008 PMQQVVV
+1008 PMQQVAVAG
-1015 EQVQKPISSTEVQE
+1015 QVQESISSTEVQE
-1029 KAYVVNQREN
+1029 KAYVVNQKEN
-1039 DMRNVLQTP
+1039 DMRNVLQAP
-1048 PTYTVPPLALL
+1048 PKYELPPLTLL
-1059 SIPRQAALDNKEWLE
+1059 SIPQQAALDNTEWLE
-1074 EQKELLDTTF
+1074 EQEELLNTTF

-1221 YKAKPHEVKLML
+1221 YKAKPHEVKLIL

-1285 DLTRYNTIVSERE
+1285 DLTRYNTIVSGRE

-1414 DDEIEK
+1414 DDEIER

-1433 LFQQEDLLAKTEQSE
+1433 LFKQEDLLAKSEQSE

-1486 IEEMESQGIISEARG
+1486 IEEMESQGIISEGRG

>member
-21 EVPKQIESQPKIP
+21 EVQKQVESQPKIP

-57 PLIPDDG
+57 PLVPDNG
-64 FDEDD
+64 FDEED
-69 VREQPRFEEQH
+69 VIETGRFEEQP
-80 VQSGVYEDQ
+80 VQAVTYENQ
-89 PTQRGI
+89 PIQRGI

-100 RRPYVEKVVATYEE
+100 RRQYVEKVVSTYEE
-114 PEVQYEPD
+114 PEIQYEPER
-122 PEPVVKKVSVPSQE
+122 EPVVKKASTPAQE
-136 SSRRPFRPTEMISP
+136 SNRRPFRPTEMISP

-157 SVEKKVEKQE
+157 SVEKKEEKQE
-167 EEKERE
+167 EVKERE

-197 AFSEGQTTTPSSSG
+197 DFSEGQAPTSSSH
-211 RAGNQQE
+211 RAANEQGEQQYE
-218 EQNHSKKEEKSVVD
+218 ESKKEEKSVVD

-245 EPVVEEKEVV
+245 EPIVEEKEVV
-255 QEINTPQEVS
+255 QEMSAPQEVP
-265 ADEFLHKTIAERT
+265 AAELLHETIAERM
-278 EDAGKE
+278 EGAKQE
-284 KDVVVSNENSLQE
+284 SDVVDKNILQE
-297 ELVDSQVEHEDTILA
+297 ELVDSKVEHEDTILS
-312 EEMKCNTEI
+312 EEIKRSTEI
-321 EKQTSEESVIVKAE
+321 EQPTIEVEKQAPEESVIVKAE

-346 PEEFAEIAETEE
+346 PEEVEVIAETEE
-358 PEVEVTAETEES
+358 L
-370 EEVEVTAE
+370 EEVEVIAE

-390 AEESEEVEVTAETEE
+390 TEEPEEVEV
-405 SEEVEVTAETEE
+405 
-417 SEEVEVTAEA
+417 
-427 EESEEVEVTAETEEF
+427 
-442 EEVKVIAEAEES
+442 
-454 EEAEVTTETEESEE
+454 
-468 VEEIAETEESEEVEE
+468 IAETEEQ
-483 IAEAEESEE
+483 EE
-492 VEVIAEAEES
+492 VEVIAEAEER
-502 EEVEVTTETEE
+502 
-513 SEEVEVTAETE
+513 
-524 ESEEVEVTAEAE
+524 
-536 ESEEVEV
+536 
-543 TAETEEFEEVKV
+543 K
-555 IAEAEESEEAE
+555 
-566 VTTETEESEEVEE
+566 
-579 IAETEESE
+579 
-587 EVEEIAEAEESEEV
+587 EV
-601 EVIAEAEESE
+601 EVIAETEAPE
-611 EVEVTTETEESEEV
+611 EVEPV
-625 EVTAETEESEEVEVT
+625 A
-640 AEAEESEEVE
+640 
-650 VTAET
+650 
-655 EEFEEVKVIAEAEE
+655 
-669 SEEVEEIAEAEESEV
+669 
-684 EAFVELEETQPEMVL
+684 LEEMQQEMVL
-699 DEAIEQKSEFIHV
+699 NEAIEQKNEFIHV

-724 SFANVL
+724 SFADIL
-730 IAETEE
+730 I
-736 NKLVVE
+736 
-742 EALVAEEQPVVEEAP
+742 AEEQPVAEEA
-757 IAEGK
+757 
-762 PVVEEAPV
+762 PVVEEQPA
-770 AEEQLVVEEAL
+770 AEEAPVVEEQPIAEETPI
-781 VAEEQPVVEEAPI
+781 VEEQPVV
-794 AEGKSVVE
+794 
-802 EAPVAEEQLVVEET
+802 Q
-816 TIAEEKPVVP
+816 

-841 VVMLKQDRTRLMERH
+841 VVMLKQDRARLMERH
-856 AARTSVMQPSMGE
+856 ASRTNAMQPSMSE

-880 ESPVQQVVVESRVE
+880 EQ
-894 EQPVKQVVVDPQ
+894 PQ
-906 VEEQPMQ
+906 VEEKPMQ

-923 QPMQQVVVEPQVKE
+923 K
-937 QPMQQVVVEPQVEVQ
+937 
-952 PMQQVVV
+952 
-959 EPQVKEQPMQQVVVE
+959 
-974 PQVKEQPMQQVVV
+974 PMQQVVV
-987 EPQVEEQLGQQMV
+987 EPQVEEKPMQQVV
-1000 VESQVEEK
+1000 VEPQVEEKPVQQVVVEPQVEEKPVQQVVVEPQVEEK

-1015 EQVQKPISSTEVQE
+1015 EPQVEEKPMQQVVVEPQVEEKPMQQVVVEPQVEEKPMQQVVEPQVQPVQQVVAEQVQKPISSTEVEE

-1039 DMRNVLQTP
+1039 DVRNVLQTP
-1048 PTYTVPPLALL
+1048 PTYTIPSLTLL
-1059 SIPRQAALDNKEWLE
+1059 SIPQQAALDNTEWLE

-1433 LFQQEDLLAKTEQSE
+1433 LFKQEDLLAKTEQAE
-1448 SEDELFFDA
+1448 SEDELFLDA

>member
-57 PLIPDDG
+57 PLVPDNG
-64 FDEDD
+64 FDEEDESE
-69 VREQPRFEEQH
+69 VNRFEEQP
-80 VQSGVYEDQ
+80 VQGVTYEE
-89 PTQRGI
+89 PTAQRGI

-100 RRPYVEKVVATYEE
+100 RRPYVEKVVSTYEE
-114 PEVQYEPD
+114 PEVQYEPVR
-122 PEPVVKKVSVPSQE
+122 ESVVKKASAPSQE
-136 SSRRPFRPTEMISP
+136 SNRRPFRPTEMISP

-157 SVEKKVEKQE
+157 SVEKKEEKQE
-167 EEKERE
+167 EVKERE

-197 AFSEGQTTTPSSSG
+197 DFSEGQATSSASG
-211 RAGNQQE
+211 EVVEQQG
-218 EQNHSKKEEKSVVD
+218 QQSKKEEKSVVD

-245 EPVVEEKEVV
+245 VPLVEEKEVI
-255 QEINTPQEVS
+255 QEMSTPQEVP
-265 ADEFLHKTIAERT
+265 ADELLHKTVAEQM
-278 EDAGKE
+278 ESAKLE
-284 KDVVVSNENSLQE
+284 KDVVVLNENNLQE
-297 ELVDSQVEHEDTILA
+297 ELVASKVEHEDTILS
-312 EEMKCNTEI
+312 EEIKRNTEI
-321 EKQTSEESVIVKAE
+321 KQPTIEVEKQALEESVIVKAE

-346 PEEFAEIAETEE
+346 PEEVSQVEVIAETEE
-358 PEVEVTAETEES
+358 LEEVVMETEAPEEVEVIAEAEES
-370 EEVEVTAE
+370 EEAEVIAE

-390 AEESEEVEVTAETEE
+390 AEESEEVEV
-405 SEEVEVTAETEE
+405 
-417 SEEVEVTAEA
+417 
-427 EESEEVEVTAETEEF
+427 
-442 EEVKVIAEAEES
+442 IAEAEES
-454 EEAEVTTETEESEE
+454 EEAEVIAETEESEE
-468 VEEIAETEESEEVEE
+468 AEVIAEAEESEEVEVIAETEESEEVEV
-483 IAEAEESEE
+483 IAETEESKEVEVIAETEESKEVEVIAETEELEEVEVIAETEESEE

-502 EEVEVTTETEE
+502 EEVEVIAEVEE
-513 SEEVEVTAETE
+513 SEEAEVIAETE
-524 ESEEVEVTAEAE
+524 ESEEVEV
-536 ESEEVEV
+536 
-543 TAETEEFEEVKV
+543 
-555 IAEAEESEEAE
+555 IAEINAPVVETFVALEDIQQEA
-566 VTTETEESEEVEE
+566 
-579 IAETEESE
+579 
-587 EVEEIAEAEESEEV
+587 
-601 EVIAEAEESE
+601 
-611 EVEVTTETEESEEV
+611 
-625 EVTAETEESEEVEVT
+625 
-640 AEAEESEEVE
+640 
-650 VTAET
+650 
-655 EEFEEVKVIAEAEE
+655 
-669 SEEVEEIAEAEESEV
+669 
-684 EAFVELEETQPEMVL
+684 
-699 DEAIEQKSEFIHV
+699 EAIEQKSEFIHV

-724 SFANVL
+724 SFADVL
-730 IAETEE
+730 I
-736 NKLVVE
+736 
-742 EALVAEEQPVVEEAP
+742 AEEQPVVEEAP
-757 IAEGK
+757 I
-762 PVVEEAPV
+762 VEE
-770 AEEQLVVEEAL
+770 Q
-781 VAEEQPVVEEAPI
+781 
-794 AEGKSVVE
+794 SVVE
-802 EAPVAEEQLVVEET
+802 EAPVAEEQRVVEEAPVVEEQSVVEEAPVVEEQSVVEEAPV
-816 TIAEEKPVVP
+816 AEEQRVVEEAPVVEEQRVVEEAP
-826 KEEPKREKKRHVPFN
+826 VVEEQPVAEETPVAEEQPVVQKEEPKREKKRHVPFN

-856 AARTSVMQPSMGE
+856 AARANAMQPSANV
-869 RVENKPVHQVE
+869 RVENKPVQQEVAEPQVE
-880 ESPVQQVVVESRVE
+880 EHPVQQVAAEPQVEEHPVQQVVVES
-894 EQPVKQVVVDPQ
+894 Q
-906 VEEQPMQ
+906 VEEHPMQ
-913 QVVVEPQVEE
+913 QVVAEPQVEE
-923 QPMQQVVVEPQVKE
+923 QPIQQI
-937 QPMQQVVVEPQVEVQ
+937 
-952 PMQQVVV
+952 
-959 EPQVKEQPMQQVVVE
+959 
-974 PQVKEQPMQQVVV
+974 
-987 EPQVEEQLGQQMV
+987 
-1000 VESQVEEK
+1000 
-1008 PMQQVVV
+1008 VV

-1039 DMRNVLQTP
+1039 DMRNVLHTP

-1059 SIPRQAALDNKEWLE
+1059 SIPQQSALDNTEWLE

-1433 LFQQEDLLAKTEQSE
+1433 LFKQEDLLAKTEQAE
-1448 SEDELFFDA
+1448 SEDELFFEA

-1486 IEEMESQGIISEARG
+1486 IEEMQSQGIISEARG

>member
-21 EVPKQIESQPKIP
+21 EVPKQVESQPKIP

-57 PLIPDDG
+57 PLVPDNG
-64 FDEDD
+64 FDEED
-69 VREQPRFEEQH
+69 VIEAGHFEEQP
-80 VQSGVYEDQ
+80 VQAVTYENQ
-89 PTQRGI
+89 PIQRGI

-100 RRPYVEKVVATYEE
+100 RRQYVEKVVSTYEE
-114 PEVQYEPD
+114 PEMQYEPNR
-122 PEPVVKKVSVPSQE
+122 EPVVKKASTPAQE
-136 SSRRPFRPTEMISP
+136 SNRRPFRPTEMISP

-157 SVEKKVEKQE
+157 SVEKKEEKQE
-167 EEKERE
+167 EVKERE

-188 LEKKGYTLS
+188 LEKKGYALS
-197 AFSEGQTTTPSSSG
+197 DFSEGQAPTSSSHEG
-211 RAGNQQE
+211 VDQQD
-218 EQNHSKKEEKSVVD
+218 QQSKKEEKSVVD

-245 EPVVEEKEVV
+245 EPIVEEKEVF
-255 QEINTPQEVS
+255 QEMSTPQEVS
-265 ADEFLHKTIAERT
+265 ADELLHKTVAEQM
-278 EDAGKE
+278 ESAKLE
-284 KDVVVSNENSLQE
+284 KDVVVLNENNLQE
-297 ELVDSQVEHEDTILA
+297 ELVASKVEHEDTILS
-312 EEMKCNTEI
+312 EEIKRNTEI
-321 EKQTSEESVIVKAE
+321 KQPTIEVEKQAPEESVIVKAE

-346 PEEFAEIAETEE
+346 PEEVSKVEVIAETEE
-358 PEVEVTAETEES
+358 FEEVVMETE
-370 EEVEVTAE
+370 AP
-378 TEESEEVEVIAE
+378 EEVEVIAE
-390 AEESEEVEVTAETEE
+390 AEESEEAE
-405 SEEVEVTAETEE
+405 
-417 SEEVEVTAEA
+417 
-427 EESEEVEVTAETEEF
+427 
-442 EEVKVIAEAEES
+442 VIAEAEES
-454 EEAEVTTETEESEE
+454 EEAEV
-468 VEEIAETEESEEVEE
+468 

-502 EEVEVTTETEE
+502 EEVEVITETEELEEVEVIAETEELEEVEVITETEE
-513 SEEVEVTAETE
+513 SEEVEVITETEESEEVEVIAETE
-524 ESEEVEVTAEAE
+524 ESEEVEV
-536 ESEEVEV
+536 
-543 TAETEEFEEVKV
+543 
-555 IAEAEESEEAE
+555 IAEVEESEEAE
-566 VTTETEESEEVEE
+566 V
-579 IAETEESE
+579 IAE
-587 EVEEIAEAEESEEV
+587 VEESEEV

-611 EVEVTTETEESEEV
+611 E
-625 EVTAETEESEEVEVT
+625 AE
-640 AEAEESEEVE
+640 
-650 VTAET
+650 
-655 EEFEEVKVIAEAEE
+655 VIAEINAPVVETF
-669 SEEVEEIAEAEESEV
+669 VALEEIQQE
-684 EAFVELEETQPEMVL
+684 

-724 SFANVL
+724 SFADVL
-730 IAETEE
+730 I
-736 NKLVVE
+736 
-742 EALVAEEQPVVEEAP
+742 AEEQPVVEEAP
-757 IAEGK
+757 IVEEQSVAEEA
-762 PVVEEAPV
+762 PVVEEQQVEEETPVAEEQRVVEEAPV
-770 AEEQLVVEEAL
+770 AEEQRVEEEAPVVEEQSVVEEQPVAEETP
-781 VAEEQPVVEEAPI
+781 VAEEQPVV
-794 AEGKSVVE
+794 
-802 EAPVAEEQLVVEET
+802 Q
-816 TIAEEKPVVP
+816 

-856 AARTSVMQPSMGE
+856 AARANAMQPSANV
-869 RVENKPVHQVE
+869 RVENKPVQQEVAEPQVE
-880 ESPVQQVVVESRVE
+880 EHPVQQVVAE
-894 EQPVKQVVVDPQ
+894 PQ
-906 VEEQPMQ
+906 VEKHPVQ
-913 QVVVEPQVEE
+913 QVVEKSQVEEHPVQQVVAEPQVEE
-923 QPMQQVVVEPQVKE
+923 QPMQQVVA
-937 QPMQQVVVEPQVEVQ
+937 EPQVEEHPVQ
-952 PMQQVVV
+952 QEVAEPQVEEHPVQQVVA
-959 EPQVKEQPMQQVVVE
+959 
-974 PQVKEQPMQQVVV
+974 
-987 EPQVEEQLGQQMV
+987 EPQVEEQ
-1000 VESQVEEK
+1000 
-1008 PMQQVVV
+1008 PIQQVVV

-1039 DMRNVLQTP
+1039 DMRNVLHTP

-1059 SIPRQAALDNKEWLE
+1059 SIPQQSALDNTEWLE

-1433 LFQQEDLLAKTEQSE
+1433 LFKQEDLLAKTEQAE
-1448 SEDELFFDA
+1448 SEDELFFEA

-1486 IEEMESQGIISEARG
+1486 IEEMQSQGIISEARG

>member
-16 TAMNK
+16 TALNK
-21 EVPKQIESQPKIP
+21 EVQKQIESQPKIP

-57 PLIPDDG
+57 PLVPDNG
-64 FDEDD
+64 FDEEDE
-69 VREQPRFEEQH
+69 REVDHFEEQP
-80 VQSGVYEDQ
+80 VQGVTYEE
-89 PTQRGI
+89 PTAQRGI
-95 KVERS
+95 QVERS
-100 RRPYVEKVVATYEE
+100 RRPYVEKVVSTYEE
-114 PEVQYEPD
+114 PEVQYEPVR
-122 PEPVVKKVSVPSQE
+122 EAVVKKASAPSQE
-136 SSRRPFRPTEMISP
+136 SNRRPFRPTEMISP

-167 EEKERE
+167 EVKERE
-173 DLEISVEGKSVVDAW
+173 DLEISVEGKAVVDAW

-197 AFSEGQTTTPSSSG
+197 DFSEGQATSSSPSHESVG
-211 RAGNQQE
+211 QQD
-218 EQNHSKKEEKSVVD
+218 KKQEKSVVD

-245 EPVVEEKEVV
+245 EPLVEEKEVI
-255 QEINTPQEVS
+255 QGMSTPQEVS
-265 ADEFLHKTIAERT
+265 ADELLHKTVAEQM
-278 EDAGKE
+278 ESAKLE
-284 KDVVVSNENSLQE
+284 KDVVVLNENNLQE
-297 ELVDSQVEHEDTILA
+297 ELVASKVEHEDTILS
-312 EEMKCNTEI
+312 EEIKRNTEI
-321 EKQTSEESVIVKAE
+321 KQPTIEVEKQAPEESVIVKAE
-335 EKLEETIIVEI
+335 EKLAETIIVEI
-346 PEEFAEIAETEE
+346 PEEPEEVEVITETEE
-358 PEVEVTAETEES
+358 PEEVEVITETEEPEEVEVIAEAEES
-370 EEVEVTAE
+370 EEVEVITETEEPEEVEVITETEEPEEVEVIAEAEESEEVEVITE

-390 AEESEEVEVTAETEE
+390 AEESEEVEV
-405 SEEVEVTAETEE
+405 
-417 SEEVEVTAEA
+417 
-427 EESEEVEVTAETEEF
+427 
-442 EEVKVIAEAEES
+442 I
-454 EEAEVTTETEESEE
+454 TETEEP
-468 VEEIAETEESEEVEE
+468 
-483 IAEAEESEE
+483 EE

-502 EEVEVTTETEE
+502 EEVEVIAETEE
-513 SEEVEVTAETE
+513 LEEVEVIAETEEPEEVEVIAETEELEEVEVIAEAEELEEVEVIAETEELEEVEVIAEAEELEEVEVIAETEAQEEVEVIAETEEPEEVEVIAETE
-524 ESEEVEVTAEAE
+524 ESEEVEV
-536 ESEEVEV
+536 
-543 TAETEEFEEVKV
+543 
-555 IAEAEESEEAE
+555 IAEIKAP
-566 VTTETEESEEVEE
+566 VVETFVALEE
-579 IAETEESE
+579 IQQE
-587 EVEEIAEAEESEEV
+587 
-601 EVIAEAEESE
+601 
-611 EVEVTTETEESEEV
+611 
-625 EVTAETEESEEVEVT
+625 
-640 AEAEESEEVE
+640 
-650 VTAET
+650 
-655 EEFEEVKVIAEAEE
+655 
-669 SEEVEEIAEAEESEV
+669 
-684 EAFVELEETQPEMVL
+684 

-719 KKDVQ
+719 KNDVQ

-730 IAETEE
+730 LAETEE
-736 NKLVVE
+736 NKR
-742 EALVAEEQPVVEEAP
+742 
-757 IAEGK
+757 
-762 PVVEEAPV
+762 VVEEAPV
-770 AEEQLVVEEAL
+770 AEEQRVVEETP
-781 VAEEQPVVEEAPI
+781 VAEEQR
-794 AEGKSVVE
+794 VVE
-802 EAPVAEEQLVVEET
+802 EAPVAEEQRVVEEAPV
-816 TIAEEKPVVP
+816 AEEQPVVK

-856 AARTSVMQPSMGE
+856 AARANAMQHSVNV
-869 RVENKPVHQVE
+869 RVENR
-880 ESPVQQVVVESRVE
+880 PVQQVVAE
-894 EQPVKQVVVDPQ
+894 PQ

-913 QVVVEPQVEE
+913 QVVAEPQVEEQPVQQVVAEPQVEEQPMQQVVAEPQVEE
-923 QPMQQVVVEPQVKE
+923 QPMQQVVVESQVEE
-937 QPMQQVVVEPQVEVQ
+937 QPMQQVVVESQVE
-952 PMQQVVV
+952 
-959 EPQVKEQPMQQVVVE
+959 EQPMQQVVVE
-974 PQVKEQPMQQVVV
+974 S
-987 EPQVEEQLGQQMV
+987 QVEEQSV
-1000 VESQVEEK
+1000 
-1008 PMQQVVV
+1008 QQVVAEPQMEERPV
-1015 EQVQKPISSTEVQE
+1015 QQVVEEQVQKPISSTEVQE

-1039 DMRNVLQTP
+1039 DMRNVLHTP

-1059 SIPRQAALDNKEWLE
+1059 SIPQQSALDNTEWLD

-1420 TVDHVKKQMKPNY
+1420 TVDHVRKQMKPNY
-1433 LFQQEDLLAKTEQSE
+1433 LFKQEDLLAKTEQAE
-1448 SEDELFFDA
+1448 SEDELFFEA

-1486 IEEMESQGIISEARG
+1486 IEEMQSQGIISEARG

>member
-57 PLIPDDG
+57 PLVPDNG
-64 FDEDD
+64 FDEEDESE
-69 VREQPRFEEQH
+69 VNRFEEQP
-80 VQSGVYEDQ
+80 VQGVTYEE
-89 PTQRGI
+89 PTAQRGI

-100 RRPYVEKVVATYEE
+100 RRPYVEKVVSTYEE
-114 PEVQYEPD
+114 PEVQYEPVR
-122 PEPVVKKVSVPSQE
+122 ESVVKKASAPSQE
-136 SSRRPFRPTEMISP
+136 SNRRPFRPTEMISP

-157 SVEKKVEKQE
+157 SVEKKEEKQE
-167 EEKERE
+167 EVKERE

-197 AFSEGQTTTPSSSG
+197 DFSEGQATSSASG
-211 RAGNQQE
+211 EVVEQQG
-218 EQNHSKKEEKSVVD
+218 QQSKKEEKSVVD

-245 EPVVEEKEVV
+245 VPLVEEKEVI
-255 QEINTPQEVS
+255 QEMSTPQEVS
-265 ADEFLHKTIAERT
+265 ADELLHKTVAEQM
-278 EDAGKE
+278 ESAKLE
-284 KDVVVSNENSLQE
+284 KDVVVLNENNLQE
-297 ELVDSQVEHEDTILA
+297 ELVASKVEHEDTILS
-312 EEMKCNTEI
+312 EEIKRNTEI
-321 EKQTSEESVIVKAE
+321 KQPTIEVEKQAPEESVIVKAE

-346 PEEFAEIAETEE
+346 PEE
-358 PEVEVTAETEES
+358 VS
-370 EEVEVTAE
+370 K
-378 TEESEEVEVIAE
+378 VEVI
-390 AEESEEVEVTAETEE
+390 
-405 SEEVEVTAETEE
+405 
-417 SEEVEVTAEA
+417 
-427 EESEEVEVTAETEEF
+427 AETEEF
-442 EEVKVIAEAEES
+442 EEVVM
-454 EEAEVTTETEESEE
+454 ETEAPEE
-468 VEEIAETEESEEVEE
+468 VEVIAETEESEEVGV
-483 IAEAEESEE
+483 IAEAEE
-492 VEVIAEAEES
+492 VEVIAEINAPV
-502 EEVEVTTETEE
+502 VETFVALEDIQQ
-513 SEEVEVTAETE
+513 
-524 ESEEVEVTAEAE
+524 EA
-536 ESEEVEV
+536 
-543 TAETEEFEEVKV
+543 
-555 IAEAEESEEAE
+555 
-566 VTTETEESEEVEE
+566 
-579 IAETEESE
+579 
-587 EVEEIAEAEESEEV
+587 
-601 EVIAEAEESE
+601 
-611 EVEVTTETEESEEV
+611 
-625 EVTAETEESEEVEVT
+625 
-640 AEAEESEEVE
+640 
-650 VTAET
+650 
-655 EEFEEVKVIAEAEE
+655 
-669 SEEVEEIAEAEESEV
+669 
-684 EAFVELEETQPEMVL
+684 
-699 DEAIEQKSEFIHV
+699 EAIEQKSEFIHV

-724 SFANVL
+724 SFADVL
-730 IAETEE
+730 IAEKQPAVEE
-736 NKLVVE
+736 APVAEEQRVVE
-742 EALVAEEQPVVEEAP
+742 EAPVVEEQPVVEEAP
-757 IAEGK
+757 VVEEQ

-770 AEEQLVVEEAL
+770 AEEQRVVEEAPVVEEQSVVEEQPVVEETP
-781 VAEEQPVVEEAPI
+781 VAEEQPVV
-794 AEGKSVVE
+794 
-802 EAPVAEEQLVVEET
+802 Q
-816 TIAEEKPVVP
+816 

-856 AARTSVMQPSMGE
+856 AARANAMQPSANV
-869 RVENKPVHQVE
+869 RVENKPVQQEVAEPQVE
-880 ESPVQQVVVESRVE
+880 EHPVQQVVA
-894 EQPVKQVVVDPQ
+894 
-906 VEEQPMQ
+906 
-913 QVVVEPQVEE
+913 EPQVEE
-923 QPMQQVVVEPQVKE
+923 QPI
-937 QPMQQVVVEPQVEVQ
+937 
-952 PMQQVVV
+952 
-959 EPQVKEQPMQQVVVE
+959 
-974 PQVKEQPMQQVVV
+974 
-987 EPQVEEQLGQQMV
+987 
-1000 VESQVEEK
+1000 
-1008 PMQQVVV
+1008 QQVVV

-1039 DMRNVLQTP
+1039 DMRNVLHTP

-1059 SIPRQAALDNKEWLE
+1059 SIPQQSALDNTEWLE

-1433 LFQQEDLLAKTEQSE
+1433 LFKQEDLLAKTEQAE
-1448 SEDELFFDA
+1448 SEDELFFEA

-1486 IEEMESQGIISEARG
+1486 IEEMQSQGIISEARG

>member
-16 TAMNK
+16 TAINK

-57 PLIPDDG
+57 PLVPDNG
-64 FDEDD
+64 FDEED
-69 VREQPRFEEQH
+69 VIATGHFEEQP
-80 VQSGVYEDQ
+80 VQVVTYENQ
-89 PTQRGI
+89 PTQRGV

-100 RRPYVEKVVATYEE
+100 RRQYVEKIVSTYEE
-114 PEVQYEPD
+114 PEMQYEPER
-122 PEPVVKKVSVPSQE
+122 EPVVKKASVPSQE
-136 SSRRPFRPTEMISP
+136 SNRRPFRPTEMISP

-167 EEKERE
+167 EKKERE

-197 AFSEGQTTTPSSSG
+197 DFSEGQATNSSSHKG
-211 RAGNQQE
+211 VDQRDQQ
-218 EQNHSKKEEKSVVD
+218 SKKEEKSVVD

-245 EPVVEEKEVV
+245 EPIVEEKEVV
-255 QEINTPQEVS
+255 QEISAQQAVPAGEVP
-265 ADEFLHKTIAERT
+265 HQTIAERM
-278 EDAGKE
+278 EDAKQE
-284 KDVVVSNENSLQE
+284 SDVVVKNILQT
-297 ELVDSQVEHEDTILA
+297 ELVDSKVEHEDTILS
-312 EEMKCNTEI
+312 EETKRNTEI
-321 EKQTSEESVIVKAE
+321 EQPTIEVEKQAPEESVIVKAE

-346 PEEFAEIAETEE
+346 LEEVEVIAEAEELEEVEGIAEAEELEEVEVIAETEE
-358 PEVEVTAETEES
+358 L
-370 EEVEVTAE
+370 
-378 TEESEEVEVIAE
+378 EEVEVIAE
-390 AEESEEVEVTAETEE
+390 AEESEEVEVEVITEAEEL
-405 SEEVEVTAETEE
+405 EEVEVIVEAEEL
-417 SEEVEVTAEA
+417 EEVEG
-427 EESEEVEVTAETEEF
+427 
-442 EEVKVIAEAEES
+442 IAEAEEL
-454 EEAEVTTETEESEE
+454 
-468 VEEIAETEESEEVEE
+468 
-483 IAEAEESEE
+483 EE

-502 EEVEVTTETEE
+502 EEVEVITEAEE
-513 SEEVEVTAETE
+513 LEEVEG
-524 ESEEVEVTAEAE
+524 
-536 ESEEVEV
+536 
-543 TAETEEFEEVKV
+543 
-555 IAEAEESEEAE
+555 IAEAEEL
-566 VTTETEESEEVEE
+566 EEVEGIAE
-579 IAETEESE
+579 AEELEEVEGIAEAEELEEVEGIAETEELE
-587 EVEEIAEAEESEEV
+587 EVEGIAETEELEEVEGIAETEELEEV
-601 EVIAEAEESE
+601 EVIAEAEEPE
-611 EVEVTTETEESEEV
+611 EVEP
-625 EVTAETEESEEVEVT
+625 
-640 AEAEESEEVE
+640 
-650 VTAET
+650 
-655 EEFEEVKVIAEAEE
+655 IA
-669 SEEVEEIAEAEESEV
+669 
-684 EAFVELEETQPEMVL
+684 LEETQQEMVL
-699 DEAIEQKSEFIHV
+699 NEAIELKNGFIHV
-712 AEADEQT
+712 TEVDEQT

-724 SFANVL
+724 SFADVL
-730 IAETEE
+730 IAE
-736 NKLVVE
+736 
-742 EALVAEEQPVVEEAP
+742 EQRVVEEAP
-757 IAEGK
+757 IAEGQQ
-762 PVVEEAPV
+762 VVEEAPV
-770 AEEQLVVEEAL
+770 AEEQR
-781 VAEEQPVVEEAPI
+781 VVEEAPI
-794 AEGKSVVE
+794 AEGQQVVE
-802 EAPVAEEQLVVEET
+802 EAPVAEGQQVVEEAPIAEEQQVVEEAPIAEEQSVVEEARIAEEQSVVEEAPIAEEQRVVEEARIAEERQVVEET
-816 TIAEEKPVVP
+816 PVLEEQPIVQ
-826 KEEPKREKKRHVPFN
+826 KEEPKRQKKRHVPFN

-856 AARTSVMQPSMGE
+856 AARVNAMQPSMSE
-869 RVENKPVHQVE
+869 RVENKPVQQVE
-880 ESPVQQVVVESRVE
+880 E
-894 EQPVKQVVVDPQ
+894 K
-906 VEEQPMQ
+906 PMQ

-923 QPMQQVVVEPQVKE
+923 RPV
-937 QPMQQVVVEPQVEVQ
+937 
-952 PMQQVVV
+952 
-959 EPQVKEQPMQQVVVE
+959 
-974 PQVKEQPMQQVVV
+974 
-987 EPQVEEQLGQQMV
+987 
-1000 VESQVEEK
+1000 
-1008 PMQQVVV
+1008 QQVVV
-1015 EQVQKPISSTEVQE
+1015 EQVQKPTSSTEVQE
-1029 KAYVVNQREN
+1029 KAYVANQREN

-1048 PTYTVPPLALL
+1048 PTYAIPPLTLL
-1059 SIPRQAALDNKEWLE
+1059 SIPQQAALDNTEWLD

-1285 DLTRYNTIVSERE
+1285 DLTRYNTIVSGRE

-1420 TVDHVKKQMKPNY
+1420 TVDHVRKQMKPNY
-1433 LFQQEDLLAKTEQSE
+1433 LFKQEDLLAKTEQAE

-1486 IEEMESQGIISEARG
+1486 IEEMESQGIISEGRG

>member
-1 MLDWMKKLFNKEEEQ
+1 
-16 TAMNK
+16 
-21 EVPKQIESQPKIP
+21 
-34 RVNHYTEARE
+34 
-44 AQMASRNAGKCRF
+44 
-57 PLIPDDG
+57 
-64 FDEDD
+64 
-69 VREQPRFEEQH
+69 
-80 VQSGVYEDQ
+80 
-89 PTQRGI
+89 
-95 KVERS
+95 
-100 RRPYVEKVVATYEE
+100 
-114 PEVQYEPD
+114 
-122 PEPVVKKVSVPSQE
+122 
-136 SSRRPFRPTEMISP
+136 
-150 IYGYNRP
+150 
-157 SVEKKVEKQE
+157 
-167 EEKERE
+167 
-173 DLEISVEGKSVVDAW
+173 
-188 LEKKGYTLS
+188 
-197 AFSEGQTTTPSSSG
+197 
-211 RAGNQQE
+211 
-218 EQNHSKKEEKSVVD
+218 
-232 QWLEKNG
+232 
-239 YEIERQ
+239 
-245 EPVVEEKEVV
+245 
-255 QEINTPQEVS
+255 
-265 ADEFLHKTIAERT
+265 
-278 EDAGKE
+278 
-284 KDVVVSNENSLQE
+284 
-297 ELVDSQVEHEDTILA
+297 
-312 EEMKCNTEI
+312 
-321 EKQTSEESVIVKAE
+321 
-335 EKLEETIIVEI
+335 
-346 PEEFAEIAETEE
+346 
-358 PEVEVTAETEES
+358 
-370 EEVEVTAE
+370 
-378 TEESEEVEVIAE
+378 
-390 AEESEEVEVTAETEE
+390 
-405 SEEVEVTAETEE
+405 
-417 SEEVEVTAEA
+417 
-427 EESEEVEVTAETEEF
+427 
-442 EEVKVIAEAEES
+442 
-454 EEAEVTTETEESEE
+454 
-468 VEEIAETEESEEVEE
+468 
-483 IAEAEESEE
+483 
-492 VEVIAEAEES
+492 
-502 EEVEVTTETEE
+502 
-513 SEEVEVTAETE
+513 
-524 ESEEVEVTAEAE
+524 
-536 ESEEVEV
+536 
-543 TAETEEFEEVKV
+543 
-555 IAEAEESEEAE
+555 
-566 VTTETEESEEVEE
+566 
-579 IAETEESE
+579 
-587 EVEEIAEAEESEEV
+587 
-601 EVIAEAEESE
+601 
-611 EVEVTTETEESEEV
+611 
-625 EVTAETEESEEVEVT
+625 
-640 AEAEESEEVE
+640 
-650 VTAET
+650 
-655 EEFEEVKVIAEAEE
+655 
-669 SEEVEEIAEAEESEV
+669 
-684 EAFVELEETQPEMVL
+684 
-699 DEAIEQKSEFIHV
+699 
-712 AEADEQT
+712 
-719 KKDVQ
+719 
-724 SFANVL
+724 
-730 IAETEE
+730 
-736 NKLVVE
+736 VE
-742 EALVAEEQPVVEEAP
+742 EAVIEEEQPVVEEAV
-757 IAEGK
+757 I
-762 PVVEEAPV
+762 EEAV
-770 AEEQLVVEEAL
+770 IE
-781 VAEEQPVVEEAPI
+781 EEQPVVEEAVIEEEQPVVEEAVI
-794 AEGKSVVE
+794 EEEQPVVEETVIEEEQPVAEETPVVEEPPVVEEAAIEEEQSVVE
-802 EAPVAEEQLVVEET
+802 ETPVVEEQRVVEETVIEEEQPVAEETPV
-816 TIAEEKPVVP
+816 AEEPPVVQ

-841 VVMLKQDRTRLMERH
+841 VVMLKQDRARLVERH
-856 AARTSVMQPSMGE
+856 AARTNAMQPSMKE
-869 RVENKPVHQVE
+869 RVENKPVH
-880 ESPVQQVVVESRVE
+880 
-894 EQPVKQVVVDPQ
+894 Q

-923 QPMQQVVVEPQVKE
+923 QPMQQVVVEPQVEE
-937 QPMQQVVVEPQVEVQ
+937 QPMQQVA
-952 PMQQVVV
+952 
-959 EPQVKEQPMQQVVVE
+959 
-974 PQVKEQPMQQVVV
+974 V
-987 EPQVEEQLGQQMV
+987 EPQVEERPV
-1000 VESQVEEK
+1000 
-1008 PMQQVVV
+1008 QQVVA
-1015 EQVQKPISSTEVQE
+1015 ESQQVQKPISSTEVEE

-1039 DMRNVLQTP
+1039 DVRNVLQTP
-1048 PTYTVPPLALL
+1048 PTYTIPSLTLL
-1059 SIPRQAALDNKEWLE
+1059 SIPQQAALDNTEWLE

-1433 LFQQEDLLAKTEQSE
+1433 LFKQEDLLAKTEQAE
-1448 SEDELFFDA
+1448 SEDELFLDA

-1486 IEEMESQGIISEARG
+1486 IEEMESQGIISEGRG

>member
-57 PLIPDDG
+57 PLVPDNG
-64 FDEDD
+64 FDEEDESE
-69 VREQPRFEEQH
+69 VNRFEEQP
-80 VQSGVYEDQ
+80 VQGVTYEES
-89 PTQRGI
+89 TAQRGI

-100 RRPYVEKVVATYEE
+100 RRPYVEKVVSTYEE
-114 PEVQYEPD
+114 PEVQYEPVR
-122 PEPVVKKVSVPSQE
+122 ESVVKKASVPSQE
-136 SSRRPFRPTEMISP
+136 SNRRPFRPTEMISP

-157 SVEKKVEKQE
+157 SVEKKKEKQE
-167 EEKERE
+167 EVKERE

-197 AFSEGQTTTPSSSG
+197 DFSEGQAPTSSSH
-211 RAGNQQE
+211 RAANQHGEQQYE
-218 EQNHSKKEEKSVVD
+218 ENKKEEKSVVD

-245 EPVVEEKEVV
+245 VPLVEEKEVI
-255 QEINTPQEVS
+255 QEMSTPQEVS
-265 ADEFLHKTIAERT
+265 ADELLHKTVAEQM
-278 EDAGKE
+278 ESAKLE
-284 KDVVVSNENSLQE
+284 KDVVVLNENNLQE
-297 ELVDSQVEHEDTILA
+297 ELVASKVEHEDTILS
-312 EEMKCNTEI
+312 EEIKRNTEI
-321 EKQTSEESVIVKAE
+321 KQPTIEVEKQAPEESVIVKAE

-346 PEEFAEIAETEE
+346 PEEVSKVEVIAETEE
-358 PEVEVTAETEES
+358 FEEVVMETEAPEEVEVIAETEES
-370 EEVEVTAE
+370 EEAEVITE

-390 AEESEEVEVTAETEE
+390 AEAEETEEVEVIAETEE
-405 SEEVEVTAETEE
+405 TEEVEVIAEAEAEE
-417 SEEVEVTAEA
+417 TEEVEVIAEAEA
-427 EESEEVEVTAETEEF
+427 EETEEVE
-442 EEVKVIAEAEES
+442 VIAEAEES
-454 EEAEVTTETEESEE
+454 EEAEVIT
-468 VEEIAETEESEEVEE
+468 
-483 IAEAEESEE
+483 EAEESEE

-502 EEVEVTTETEE
+502 EEVEV
-513 SEEVEVTAETE
+513 
-524 ESEEVEVTAEAE
+524 
-536 ESEEVEV
+536 
-543 TAETEEFEEVKV
+543 
-555 IAEAEESEEAE
+555 IAEINAP
-566 VTTETEESEEVEE
+566 VVET
-579 IAETEESE
+579 
-587 EVEEIAEAEESEEV
+587 
-601 EVIAEAEESE
+601 
-611 EVEVTTETEESEEV
+611 
-625 EVTAETEESEEVEVT
+625 
-640 AEAEESEEVE
+640 
-650 VTAET
+650 
-655 EEFEEVKVIAEAEE
+655 
-669 SEEVEEIAEAEESEV
+669 
-684 EAFVELEETQPEMVL
+684 FVALEDIQQE
-699 DEAIEQKSEFIHV
+699 DEAIEQKNEFIHV

-724 SFANVL
+724 SFADVL
-730 IAETEE
+730 I
-736 NKLVVE
+736 
-742 EALVAEEQPVVEEAP
+742 AEEQPVVEEALVVEEQP
-757 IAEGK
+757 VAEEA
-762 PVVEEAPV
+762 PVVEEQPV
-770 AEEQLVVEEAL
+770 AEEAPVVEEQP
-781 VAEEQPVVEEAPI
+781 VAEEVRIAEEQPTAEETPVVEEQPVV
-794 AEGKSVVE
+794 
-802 EAPVAEEQLVVEET
+802 Q
-816 TIAEEKPVVP
+816 

-856 AARTSVMQPSMGE
+856 AARANAMQPSANV
-869 RVENKPVHQVE
+869 RVENKPVQQEVAEPQVE
-880 ESPVQQVVVESRVE
+880 ERPVQQVVAEPQME
-894 EQPVKQVVVDPQ
+894 ERPV
-906 VEEQPMQ
+906 Q
-913 QVVVEPQVEE
+913 QEVAEPQVEE
-923 QPMQQVVVEPQVKE
+923 QPVQQVVAEPQMEE
-937 QPMQQVVVEPQVEVQ
+937 QPI
-952 PMQQVVV
+952 
-959 EPQVKEQPMQQVVVE
+959 
-974 PQVKEQPMQQVVV
+974 
-987 EPQVEEQLGQQMV
+987 
-1000 VESQVEEK
+1000 
-1008 PMQQVVV
+1008 QQVVV

-1039 DMRNVLQTP
+1039 DMRNVLHTP

-1059 SIPRQAALDNKEWLE
+1059 SIPQQSALDNTEWLE

-1433 LFQQEDLLAKTEQSE
+1433 LFKQEDLLAKTEQAE
-1448 SEDELFFDA
+1448 SEDELFLDA

-1486 IEEMESQGIISEARG
+1486 IEEMESQGIISEGRG

>member
-21 EVPKQIESQPKIP
+21 EVPKQVESQPKIP

-57 PLIPDDG
+57 PLVPDNG
-64 FDEDD
+64 FYEED
-69 VREQPRFEEQH
+69 VIETGRFEEQP
-80 VQSGVYEDQ
+80 VQAVTYENE
-89 PTQRGI
+89 PIQRGI

-100 RRPYVEKVVATYEE
+100 RRQYVEKVVSTYEE
-114 PEVQYEPD
+114 PEMQYEPER
-122 PEPVVKKVSVPSQE
+122 EPVVKKASTPAQE
-136 SSRRPFRPTEMISP
+136 SNRRPFRPTEMISP

-157 SVEKKVEKQE
+157 SVEKKEEKQE
-167 EEKERE
+167 EVKERE

-197 AFSEGQTTTPSSSG
+197 DFSEGQAPTSSSH
-211 RAGNQQE
+211 RAANEQGERQYE
-218 EQNHSKKEEKSVVD
+218 ESKKEEKSVVD

-245 EPVVEEKEVV
+245 EPIVEEKEVV
-255 QEINTPQEVS
+255 QEMSAPQEVP
-265 ADEFLHKTIAERT
+265 AAELLHETIAERM
-278 EDAGKE
+278 EGAKQE
-284 KDVVVSNENSLQE
+284 SDVVDKNILQE
-297 ELVDSQVEHEDTILA
+297 ELVDSKVEHEDTILS
-312 EEMKCNTEI
+312 EEIKRSTEI
-321 EKQTSEESVIVKAE
+321 EQPTIEVEKQAPEESVIVKAE
-335 EKLEETIIVEI
+335 EKLEETIVVEI
-346 PEEFAEIAETEE
+346 PEE
-358 PEVEVTAETEES
+358 VEVIADAEER
-370 EEVEVTAE
+370 EEVEVIAE

-390 AEESEEVEVTAETEE
+390 IEELEEVEVVAETEE
-405 SEEVEVTAETEE
+405 SEEVEV
-417 SEEVEVTAEA
+417 
-427 EESEEVEVTAETEEF
+427 
-442 EEVKVIAEAEES
+442 
-454 EEAEVTTETEESEE
+454 
-468 VEEIAETEESEEVEE
+468 IAETEAPEEVEPV
-483 IAEAEESEE
+483 A
-492 VEVIAEAEES
+492 
-502 EEVEVTTETEE
+502 
-513 SEEVEVTAETE
+513 
-524 ESEEVEVTAEAE
+524 
-536 ESEEVEV
+536 
-543 TAETEEFEEVKV
+543 
-555 IAEAEESEEAE
+555 
-566 VTTETEESEEVEE
+566 
-579 IAETEESE
+579 
-587 EVEEIAEAEESEEV
+587 
-601 EVIAEAEESE
+601 
-611 EVEVTTETEESEEV
+611 
-625 EVTAETEESEEVEVT
+625 
-640 AEAEESEEVE
+640 
-650 VTAET
+650 
-655 EEFEEVKVIAEAEE
+655 
-669 SEEVEEIAEAEESEV
+669 
-684 EAFVELEETQPEMVL
+684 LEEMQQEMVL
-699 DEAIEQKSEFIHV
+699 NEAIEQKNEFIHV
-712 AEADEQT
+712 AVADEQT

-724 SFANVL
+724 SFADVL
-730 IAETEE
+730 IAEEQS
-736 NKLVVE
+736 VVE
-742 EALVAEEQPVVEEAP
+742 ETPIVEEQPVAEEAPVVKEQSVVEEQPVAEEAPVVEEQSVVEETPIVEEAPVVEGQSVVEEAP
-757 IAEGK
+757 IAEEQ
-762 PVVEEAPV
+762 PVAEETSVVEEQPVAEEAPV
-770 AEEQLVVEEAL
+770 V
-781 VAEEQPVVEEAPI
+781 EEQPVV
-794 AEGKSVVE
+794 
-802 EAPVAEEQLVVEET
+802 Q
-816 TIAEEKPVVP
+816 

-841 VVMLKQDRTRLMERH
+841 VVMLKQDRARLMERH
-856 AARTSVMQPSMGE
+856 ASRTNGMQSSMSE

-880 ESPVQQVVVESRVE
+880 EQ
-894 EQPVKQVVVDPQ
+894 PQ
-906 VEEQPMQ
+906 VEEKPMQ

-923 QPMQQVVVEPQVKE
+923 KQ
-937 QPMQQVVVEPQVEVQ
+937 
-952 PMQQVVV
+952 
-959 EPQVKEQPMQQVVVE
+959 
-974 PQVKEQPMQQVVV
+974 MQQVVV
-987 EPQVEEQLGQQMV
+987 EPQVEEKPVQQV
-1000 VESQVEEK
+1000 VEPQVEEVQ
-1008 PMQQVVV
+1008 PVQQVVA
-1015 EQVQKPISSTEVQE
+1015 EQVQKPISSTEVEE

-1039 DMRNVLQTP
+1039 DVRNVLQTP
-1048 PTYTVPPLALL
+1048 PTYTIPSLTLL
-1059 SIPRQAALDNKEWLE
+1059 SIPQQAALDNTEWLE

-1420 TVDHVKKQMKPNY
+1420 TVDHVKKQMKPDY
-1433 LFQQEDLLAKTEQSE
+1433 LFKQEDLLAKTEQAE
-1448 SEDELFFDA
+1448 SEDELFLDA

-1486 IEEMESQGIISEARG
+1486 IEEMESQGIISEGRG

>member
-57 PLIPDDG
+57 PLVPDNG
-64 FDEDD
+64 FDEEDESE
-69 VREQPRFEEQH
+69 VNRFEEQP
-80 VQSGVYEDQ
+80 VQGVTYEE
-89 PTQRGI
+89 PTAQRGI

-100 RRPYVEKVVATYEE
+100 RRPYVEKVVSTYEE
-114 PEVQYEPD
+114 PEVQYEPVR
-122 PEPVVKKVSVPSQE
+122 ESVVKKVSAPSQE
-136 SSRRPFRPTEMISP
+136 SNRRPFRPTEMISP

-157 SVEKKVEKQE
+157 SVEKKEEKQE
-167 EEKERE
+167 EVKERE

-188 LEKKGYTLS
+188 LEKKGYKLS
-197 AFSEGQTTTPSSSG
+197 DFSEGQAPTSSSH
-211 RAGNQQE
+211 RAANQQGEQQYE
-218 EQNHSKKEEKSVVD
+218 ENKKEEKSVVD

-245 EPVVEEKEVV
+245 VPLVEEKEVI
-255 QEINTPQEVS
+255 QEMSTPQEVS
-265 ADEFLHKTIAERT
+265 ADELLHKTVAEQM
-278 EDAGKE
+278 ESAKLE
-284 KDVVVSNENSLQE
+284 KDVVVLNENNLQE
-297 ELVDSQVEHEDTILA
+297 ELVASKVEHEDTILS
-312 EEMKCNTEI
+312 EEIKRNTEI
-321 EKQTSEESVIVKAE
+321 KQPTIEVEKQAPEESVIVKAE

-346 PEEFAEIAETEE
+346 PEEVSKVEVIAETEE
-358 PEVEVTAETEES
+358 LEEVVMETEAPEEAEVIAEAKELEEVEVIAETEES
-370 EEVEVTAE
+370 EEVEVIAEAEESEEAEVIAETEESEEVEVIAETEESEEVEVIAE

-390 AEESEEVEVTAETEE
+390 AEESEEVEVIAETEE
-405 SEEVEVTAETEE
+405 SEEVEVIAEAKEL
-417 SEEVEVTAEA
+417 EEVEV
-427 EESEEVEVTAETEEF
+427 
-442 EEVKVIAEAEES
+442 
-454 EEAEVTTETEESEE
+454 
-468 VEEIAETEESEEVEE
+468 IAET
-483 IAEAEESEE
+483 EESEE

-502 EEVEVTTETEE
+502 EE
-513 SEEVEVTAETE
+513 AE
-524 ESEEVEVTAEAE
+524 
-536 ESEEVEV
+536 
-543 TAETEEFEEVKV
+543 V
-555 IAEAEESEEAE
+555 IAE
-566 VTTETEESEEVEE
+566 T
-579 IAETEESE
+579 
-587 EVEEIAEAEESEEV
+587 EESEEV

-611 EVEVTTETEESEEV
+611 EAEVIAKAEELEEV
-625 EVTAETEESEEVEVT
+625 EVIAEAEEVEVIAETEESEEVEV
-640 AEAEESEEVE
+640 
-650 VTAET
+650 
-655 EEFEEVKVIAEAEE
+655 IAEAEE
-669 SEEVEEIAEAEESEV
+669 TEVIAETKAPVVETFVALEEIQQE
-684 EAFVELEETQPEMVL
+684 

-736 NKLVVE
+736 NRRVVE
-742 EALVAEEQPVVEEAP
+742 EAQVAEEQRVVEEAPVVEEQRVVEETPIAEEQPVV
-757 IAEGK
+757 
-762 PVVEEAPV
+762 
-770 AEEQLVVEEAL
+770 Q
-781 VAEEQPVVEEAPI
+781 
-794 AEGKSVVE
+794 
-802 EAPVAEEQLVVEET
+802 
-816 TIAEEKPVVP
+816 

-856 AARTSVMQPSMGE
+856 AARANAMQPSANV
-869 RVENKPVHQVE
+869 RVENKPVQQEVAEPQVE
-880 ESPVQQVVVESRVE
+880 ERPVQQVVAE
-894 EQPVKQVVVDPQ
+894 PQ
-906 VEEQPMQ
+906 VEENPVQ

-923 QPMQQVVVEPQVKE
+923 RPV
-937 QPMQQVVVEPQVEVQ
+937 
-952 PMQQVVV
+952 
-959 EPQVKEQPMQQVVVE
+959 
-974 PQVKEQPMQQVVV
+974 QQVVV
-987 EPQVEEQLGQQMV
+987 EPQVEERPVQQV
-1000 VESQVEEK
+1000 AEPQVEEQ

-1015 EQVQKPISSTEVQE
+1015 EQVQKPISSTEAQE

-1039 DMRNVLQTP
+1039 DMRNVLHTP

-1059 SIPRQAALDNKEWLE
+1059 SIPQQSALDNTEWLE

-1433 LFQQEDLLAKTEQSE
+1433 LFKQEDLLAKTEQAE
-1448 SEDELFFDA
+1448 SEDELFLDA

-1486 IEEMESQGIISEARG
+1486 IEEMESQGIISEGRG
-1501 TKPRDVLISEDEFA
+1501 TKPRDILISEDEFA

>member
-1 MLDWMKKLFNKEEEQ
+1 MLDWMKKLFNKEEEK
-16 TAMNK
+16 TVMNK
-21 EVPKQIESQPKIP
+21 EVPAQIESQPKIP

-57 PLIPDDG
+57 PLIPDNG
-64 FDEDD
+64 FDEED
-69 VREQPRFEEQH
+69 VRELPNFEEQPI
-80 VQSGVYEDQ
+80 QRGAYEEQ

-100 RRPYVEKVVATYEE
+100 RRPYVETEAPTYEE
-114 PEVQYEPD
+114 PELQYEPE
-122 PEPVVKKVSVPSQE
+122 PEPVVKKAFVPSQE
-136 SSRRPFRPTEMISP
+136 SNRRPFRPTEMISP

-157 SVEKKVEKQE
+157 SVETKVVQE

-173 DLEISVEGKSVVDAW
+173 DLEISVEGKAVVDAW

-197 AFSEGQTTTPSSSG
+197 DFSGVLQGSSSVKNG
-211 RAGNQQE
+211 VNERSN
-218 EQNHSKKEEKSVVD
+218 KVEEKSVVD
-232 QWLEKNG
+232 TWLEKNG
-239 YEIERQ
+239 YEVERQ
-245 EPVVEEKEVV
+245 APSLEE
-255 QEINTPQEVS
+255 S
-265 ADEFLHKTIAERT
+265 LSDDLLHKTVGQHVEEEATIVQALKQEQDVVALSST
-278 EDAGKE
+278 ED
-284 KDVVVSNENSLQE
+284 NEETLQE
-297 ELVDSQVEHEDTILA
+297 ESIDSKVEHVDSILA
-312 EEMKCNTEI
+312 EENECNTEI
-321 EKQTSEESVIVKAE
+321 EEIVAEVAANQVEEETLEDVVIVKTD
-335 EKLEETIIVEI
+335 EKLEETITIEI
-346 PEEFAEIAETEE
+346 PDAFEEESKEAAGAVELEGSEEAEEVVELEE
-358 PEVEVTAETEES
+358 SKEAAVVELEGS
-370 EEVEVTAE
+370 EEVE
-378 TEESEEVEVIAE
+378 EV
-390 AEESEEVEVTAETEE
+390 VEL
-405 SEEVEVTAETEE
+405 
-417 SEEVEVTAEA
+417 
-427 EESEEVEVTAETEEF
+427 
-442 EEVKVIAEAEES
+442 EES
-454 EEAEVTTETEESEE
+454 EEAEEVVELEGSE
-468 VEEIAETEESEEVEE
+468 
-483 IAEAEESEE
+483 EAEEVVELEESKEAEVVELEGSE
-492 VEVIAEAEES
+492 EAEEV
-502 EEVEVTTETEE
+502 VELEE
-513 SEEVEVTAETE
+513 SKEAEVVELGG
-524 ESEEVEVTAEAE
+524 SEEAE
-536 ESEEVEV
+536 EIVEL
-543 TAETEEFEEVKV
+543 
-555 IAEAEESEEAE
+555 EESEEAE
-566 VTTETEESEEVEE
+566 EIVELEESKEA
-579 IAETEESE
+579 AE
-587 EVEEIAEAEESEEV
+587 
-601 EVIAEAEESE
+601 
-611 EVEVTTETEESEEV
+611 
-625 EVTAETEESEEVEVT
+625 
-640 AEAEESEEVE
+640 
-650 VTAET
+650 
-655 EEFEEVKVIAEAEE
+655 
-669 SEEVEEIAEAEESEV
+669 
-684 EAFVELEETQPEMVL
+684 FVELEESKEEEVVEL
-699 DEAIEQKSEFIHV
+699 EGSEEAEEVVELEEPKEV
-712 AEADEQT
+712 AEAAELEEPEEAEEVVELEESKEIESVTEFALEKTPQEEVIEETMNIESLENIAVEEQPVVSQQETIEFMEESEVFVPVSETDEQT

-724 SFANVL
+724 NFANVL
-730 IAETEE
+730 I
-736 NKLVVE
+736 E
-742 EALVAEEQPVVEEAP
+742 EAEEKKQVAEEQP
-757 IAEGK
+757 
-762 PVVEEAPV
+762 
-770 AEEQLVVEEAL
+770 AL
-781 VAEEQPVVEEAPI
+781 QI
-794 AEGKSVVE
+794 
-802 EAPVAEEQLVVEET
+802 
-816 TIAEEKPVVP
+816 
-826 KEEPKREKKRHVPFN
+826 EEPKREKKRHVPFN
-841 VVMLKQDRTRLMERH
+841 VVMLKQDRKKLMERH
-856 AARTSVMQPSMGE
+856 AARTNLMQSTVSE
-869 RVENKPVHQVE
+869 RVEEKPVQQVVVEPQAEEKPMQQVVVDLQVEEKPVQQVVVDPQVEEKPVQQVVVDPQVE
-880 ESPVQQVVVESRVE
+880 ESPVQQVVVEAQVE
-894 EQPVKQVVVDPQ
+894 EKPMQQVVVEAQ
-906 VEEQPMQ
+906 VEEKPMQ

-923 QPMQQVVVEPQVKE
+923 
-937 QPMQQVVVEPQVEVQ
+937 
-952 PMQQVVV
+952 
-959 EPQVKEQPMQQVVVE
+959 
-974 PQVKEQPMQQVVV
+974 
-987 EPQVEEQLGQQMV
+987 
-1000 VESQVEEK
+1000 K
-1008 PMQQVVV
+1008 PMQQVAVAG
-1015 EQVQKPISSTEVQE
+1015 QVQESISSTEVQE
-1029 KAYVVNQREN
+1029 KAYVVNQKEN
-1039 DMRNVLQTP
+1039 DMRNVLQAP
-1048 PTYTVPPLALL
+1048 PKYELPPLTLL
-1059 SIPRQAALDNKEWLE
+1059 SIPQQAALDNTEWLE
-1074 EQKELLDTTF
+1074 EQEELLNTTF

-1221 YKAKPHEVKLML
+1221 YKAKPHEVKLIL

-1285 DLTRYNTIVSERE
+1285 DLTRYNTIVSGRE

-1414 DDEIEK
+1414 DDEIER

-1433 LFQQEDLLAKTEQSE
+1433 LFKQEDLLAKSEQSE

-1486 IEEMESQGIISEARG
+1486 IEEMESQGIISEGRG

>member
-57 PLIPDDG
+57 PLVPDNG
-64 FDEDD
+64 FDEEDESE
-69 VREQPRFEEQH
+69 VNRFEEQP
-80 VQSGVYEDQ
+80 VQGVTYEE
-89 PTQRGI
+89 PTAQRGI

-100 RRPYVEKVVATYEE
+100 RRPYVEKVVSTYEE
-114 PEVQYEPD
+114 PEVQYEPVR
-122 PEPVVKKVSVPSQE
+122 ESVVKKASAPSQE
-136 SSRRPFRPTEMISP
+136 SNRRPFRPTEMISP

-157 SVEKKVEKQE
+157 SVEKKEEKQE
-167 EEKERE
+167 EVKERE

-188 LEKKGYTLS
+188 LEKKGYKLS
-197 AFSEGQTTTPSSSG
+197 DFSEGQAPTSSSH
-211 RAGNQQE
+211 RAANQQGEQQYE
-218 EQNHSKKEEKSVVD
+218 ENKKEEKSVVD

-245 EPVVEEKEVV
+245 VPLVEEKEVI
-255 QEINTPQEVS
+255 QEMSTPQEVS
-265 ADEFLHKTIAERT
+265 ADELLHKTVAEQM
-278 EDAGKE
+278 ESAKLE
-284 KDVVVSNENSLQE
+284 KDVVVLNENNLQE
-297 ELVDSQVEHEDTILA
+297 ELVASKVEHEDTILS
-312 EEMKCNTEI
+312 EEIKRNTEI
-321 EKQTSEESVIVKAE
+321 KQPTIEVEKQAPEESVIVKAE

-346 PEEFAEIAETEE
+346 PEEVSK
-358 PEVEVTAETEES
+358 VEVIAETEES
-370 EEVEVTAE
+370 EEVEVIAE

-390 AEESEEVEVTAETEE
+390 AKELEEVEVIAETEE
-405 SEEVEVTAETEE
+405 SEEVEVIAEAKEL
-417 SEEVEVTAEA
+417 EEVEV
-427 EESEEVEVTAETEEF
+427 
-442 EEVKVIAEAEES
+442 
-454 EEAEVTTETEESEE
+454 
-468 VEEIAETEESEEVEE
+468 

-502 EEVEVTTETEE
+502 EE
-513 SEEVEVTAETE
+513 AE
-524 ESEEVEVTAEAE
+524 
-536 ESEEVEV
+536 
-543 TAETEEFEEVKV
+543 V
-555 IAEAEESEEAE
+555 IAE
-566 VTTETEESEEVEE
+566 T
-579 IAETEESE
+579 
-587 EVEEIAEAEESEEV
+587 EESEEV
-601 EVIAEAEESE
+601 EVIAEAEEVEVIAETE
-611 EVEVTTETEESEEV
+611 EVEVIAETEEV
-625 EVTAETEESEEVEVT
+625 EVIAETEESEEVEVI
-640 AEAEESEEVE
+640 AEAKESEEVE
-650 VTAET
+650 V
-655 EEFEEVKVIAEAEE
+655 IAEAKE
-669 SEEVEEIAEAEESEV
+669 SEEVEVIAEAK
-684 EAFVELEETQPEMVL
+684 ELEEV
-699 DEAIEQKSEFIHV
+699 EAIEQKSEFIHV

-736 NKLVVE
+736 NRRVVE
-742 EALVAEEQPVVEEAP
+742 EAQVAEEQR
-757 IAEGK
+757 
-762 PVVEEAPV
+762 VVEEAPV
-770 AEEQLVVEEAL
+770 VEEQR
-781 VAEEQPVVEEAPI
+781 
-794 AEGKSVVE
+794 
-802 EAPVAEEQLVVEET
+802 VVEET
-816 TIAEEKPVVP
+816 TIAEEQPVVQ

-856 AARTSVMQPSMGE
+856 AARANAMQPSANV
-869 RVENKPVHQVE
+869 RVENKPV
-880 ESPVQQVVVESRVE
+880 QQEVAE
-894 EQPVKQVVVDPQ
+894 PQ
-906 VEEQPMQ
+906 VEENPMQ

-923 QPMQQVVVEPQVKE
+923 RPVQQVVA
-937 QPMQQVVVEPQVEVQ
+937 EPQVE
-952 PMQQVVV
+952 
-959 EPQVKEQPMQQVVVE
+959 EN
-974 PQVKEQPMQQVVV
+974 PMQQVVV
-987 EPQVEEQLGQQMV
+987 EPQVEERPVQQVV
-1000 VESQVEEK
+1000 VEPQVEERPVQQVVVEPQVEERPVQQVVAEPQVEERPVQQVVAEPQVEEQ

-1039 DMRNVLQTP
+1039 DMRNVLHTP

-1059 SIPRQAALDNKEWLE
+1059 SIPQQSALDNTEWLE

-1433 LFQQEDLLAKTEQSE
+1433 LFKQEDLLAKTEQAE
-1448 SEDELFFDA
+1448 SEDELFLDA

-1486 IEEMESQGIISEARG
+1486 IEEMESQGIISEGRG

>member
-1 MLDWMKKLFNKEEEQ
+1 
-16 TAMNK
+16 
-21 EVPKQIESQPKIP
+21 I
-34 RVNHYTEARE
+34 
-44 AQMASRNAGKCRF
+44 
-57 PLIPDDG
+57 
-64 FDEDD
+64 
-69 VREQPRFEEQH
+69 
-80 VQSGVYEDQ
+80 
-89 PTQRGI
+89 
-95 KVERS
+95 
-100 RRPYVEKVVATYEE
+100 
-114 PEVQYEPD
+114 
-122 PEPVVKKVSVPSQE
+122 
-136 SSRRPFRPTEMISP
+136 
-150 IYGYNRP
+150 
-157 SVEKKVEKQE
+157 
-167 EEKERE
+167 
-173 DLEISVEGKSVVDAW
+173 
-188 LEKKGYTLS
+188 
-197 AFSEGQTTTPSSSG
+197 
-211 RAGNQQE
+211 
-218 EQNHSKKEEKSVVD
+218 
-232 QWLEKNG
+232 
-239 YEIERQ
+239 
-245 EPVVEEKEVV
+245 
-255 QEINTPQEVS
+255 
-265 ADEFLHKTIAERT
+265 
-278 EDAGKE
+278 
-284 KDVVVSNENSLQE
+284 
-297 ELVDSQVEHEDTILA
+297 
-312 EEMKCNTEI
+312 
-321 EKQTSEESVIVKAE
+321 
-335 EKLEETIIVEI
+335 
-346 PEEFAEIAETEE
+346 
-358 PEVEVTAETEES
+358 AETEES
-370 EEVEVTAE
+370 EEVEVIAETEESEEVEVIAETEEPEEVEVIAETEESEEVEVIAETEESEEVEVIVETEELEEVEVIAETEESEEVEVIAE

-390 AEESEEVEVTAETEE
+390 AEESEEVEV
-405 SEEVEVTAETEE
+405 
-417 SEEVEVTAEA
+417 
-427 EESEEVEVTAETEEF
+427 
-442 EEVKVIAEAEES
+442 
-454 EEAEVTTETEESEE
+454 
-468 VEEIAETEESEEVEE
+468 IAETEEL
-483 IAEAEESEE
+483 EE
-492 VEVIAEAEES
+492 VEVIAE
-502 EEVEVTTETEE
+502 TEE
-513 SEEVEVTAETE
+513 L
-524 ESEEVEVTAEAE
+524 
-536 ESEEVEV
+536 
-543 TAETEEFEEVKV
+543 
-555 IAEAEESEEAE
+555 
-566 VTTETEESEEVEE
+566 
-579 IAETEESE
+579 
-587 EVEEIAEAEESEEV
+587 EEV
-601 EVIAEAEESE
+601 EVIAETEELE
-611 EVEVTTETEESEEV
+611 EVEVIAETEELEEV
-625 EVTAETEESEEVEVT
+625 EVIAETKAPVVETFV
-640 AEAEESEEVE
+640 AL
-650 VTAET
+650 
-655 EEFEEVKVIAEAEE
+655 
-669 SEEVEEIAEAEESEV
+669 EEIQQEDEV
-684 EAFVELEETQPEMVL
+684 
-699 DEAIEQKSEFIHV
+699 IEQNNEFIHV

-719 KKDVQ
+719 KNDVQ

-736 NKLVVE
+736 NKRVEEEAPVVE
-742 EALVAEEQPVVEEAP
+742 EQSVEEEVPVVEEQPVV
-757 IAEGK
+757 K
-762 PVVEEAPV
+762 
-770 AEEQLVVEEAL
+770 
-781 VAEEQPVVEEAPI
+781 
-794 AEGKSVVE
+794 
-802 EAPVAEEQLVVEET
+802 
-816 TIAEEKPVVP
+816 

-856 AARTSVMQPSMGE
+856 AARANAMQPSANV
-869 RVENKPVHQVE
+869 RVENKPV
-880 ESPVQQVVVESRVE
+880 QQEVA
-894 EQPVKQVVVDPQ
+894 
-906 VEEQPMQ
+906 
-913 QVVVEPQVEE
+913 EPQVEE
-923 QPMQQVVVEPQVKE
+923 QPMQQVVVESQVEESPVQQVVAEPQVEE
-937 QPMQQVVVEPQVEVQ
+937 QPMQQVVA
-952 PMQQVVV
+952 
-959 EPQVKEQPMQQVVVE
+959 
-974 PQVKEQPMQQVVV
+974 
-987 EPQVEEQLGQQMV
+987 EPQVEEQ
-1000 VESQVEEK
+1000 

-1015 EQVQKPISSTEVQE
+1015 EQVQKSISSTEPKE

-1039 DMRNVLQTP
+1039 DMRNVLHTP

-1059 SIPRQAALDNKEWLE
+1059 SIPQQSALDNTEWLD

-1261 TAALKWAVEEMER
+1261 TAALKWAVDEMER

-1285 DLTRYNTIVSERE
+1285 DLTRYNTIVSERD

-1420 TVDHVKKQMKPNY
+1420 TVDHVRKQMKPNY
-1433 LFQQEDLLAKTEQSE
+1433 LFKQEDLLAKTEQAE

>member
-21 EVPKQIESQPKIP
+21 EVPKQVESQPKIP

-57 PLIPDDG
+57 PLVPDNG
-64 FDEDD
+64 FDEED
-69 VREQPRFEEQH
+69 VIEAGHFEEQP
-80 VQSGVYEDQ
+80 VQAVTYENQ
-89 PTQRGI
+89 PIQRGI

-100 RRPYVEKVVATYEE
+100 RRQYVEKVVSTYEE
-114 PEVQYEPD
+114 PEMQYEPNR
-122 PEPVVKKVSVPSQE
+122 EPVVKKASTPAQE
-136 SSRRPFRPTEMISP
+136 SNRRPFRPTEMISP

-157 SVEKKVEKQE
+157 SVEKKEEKQE
-167 EEKERE
+167 EVKERE

-188 LEKKGYTLS
+188 LEKKGYALS
-197 AFSEGQTTTPSSSG
+197 DFSEGQAPTSSSHEG
-211 RAGNQQE
+211 VDQQD
-218 EQNHSKKEEKSVVD
+218 QQSKKEEKSVVD

-245 EPVVEEKEVV
+245 EPIVEEKEVF
-255 QEINTPQEVS
+255 QEISAPQEVS
-265 ADEFLHKTIAERT
+265 ADELLHKTVAEQM
-278 EDAGKE
+278 ESAKLE
-284 KDVVVSNENSLQE
+284 KDVVVLNENNLQE
-297 ELVDSQVEHEDTILA
+297 ELVASKVEHEDTILS
-312 EEMKCNTEI
+312 EEIKRNTEI
-321 EKQTSEESVIVKAE
+321 KQPTIEVEKQAPEESVIVKAE

-346 PEEFAEIAETEE
+346 PEEVSKVEVIAETEE
-358 PEVEVTAETEES
+358 FEEVVMETEAPEEVEVIAEAEEVEVIAETEES
-370 EEVEVTAE
+370 EEVEVIAEAKELEEVEVIAE

-390 AEESEEVEVTAETEE
+390 AEESEEAE
-405 SEEVEVTAETEE
+405 
-417 SEEVEVTAEA
+417 
-427 EESEEVEVTAETEEF
+427 
-442 EEVKVIAEAEES
+442 VIAEAEEL
-454 EEAEVTTETEESEE
+454 
-468 VEEIAETEESEEVEE
+468 
-483 IAEAEESEE
+483 EE
-492 VEVIAEAEES
+492 VEVIAEAEE
-502 EEVEVTTETEE
+502 T
-513 SEEVEVTAETE
+513 
-524 ESEEVEVTAEAE
+524 
-536 ESEEVEV
+536 
-543 TAETEEFEEVKV
+543 
-555 IAEAEESEEAE
+555 
-566 VTTETEESEEVEE
+566 
-579 IAETEESE
+579 
-587 EVEEIAEAEESEEV
+587 
-601 EVIAEAEESE
+601 EVIAETKAPV
-611 EVEVTTETEESEEV
+611 VETFV
-625 EVTAETEESEEVEVT
+625 AL
-640 AEAEESEEVE
+640 
-650 VTAET
+650 
-655 EEFEEVKVIAEAEE
+655 
-669 SEEVEEIAEAEESEV
+669 EEIQQE
-684 EAFVELEETQPEMVL
+684 

-736 NKLVVE
+736 NRRVEEEAPVVE
-742 EALVAEEQPVVEEAP
+742 EQQVEEETPVVEEQQVEEETPVVEEQQVEEETPVAEEQRVE
-757 IAEGK
+757 
-762 PVVEEAPV
+762 EEAPV
-770 AEEQLVVEEAL
+770 AEEQRVEEEAPVVEEQSVVEEQPVAEETP
-781 VAEEQPVVEEAPI
+781 VAEEQPVV
-794 AEGKSVVE
+794 
-802 EAPVAEEQLVVEET
+802 Q
-816 TIAEEKPVVP
+816 

-856 AARTSVMQPSMGE
+856 AARANAMQPSANV
-869 RVENKPVHQVE
+869 RVENKPVQQEVAEPQVE
-880 ESPVQQVVVESRVE
+880 EHPVQQVVAEPQVEKH
-894 EQPVKQVVVDPQ
+894 PVQQVVEKPQ
-906 VEEQPMQ
+906 VEEHPVQ
-913 QVVVEPQVEE
+913 QVVAEPQVEE
-923 QPMQQVVVEPQVKE
+923 QPMQQVVA
-937 QPMQQVVVEPQVEVQ
+937 EPQVEEHPVQ
-952 PMQQVVV
+952 QEVAEPQVEEHPVQQVVA
-959 EPQVKEQPMQQVVVE
+959 
-974 PQVKEQPMQQVVV
+974 
-987 EPQVEEQLGQQMV
+987 EPQVEEQ
-1000 VESQVEEK
+1000 
-1008 PMQQVVV
+1008 PIQQVVV

-1039 DMRNVLQTP
+1039 DMRNVLHTP

-1059 SIPRQAALDNKEWLE
+1059 SIPQQSALDNTEWLE

-1433 LFQQEDLLAKTEQSE
+1433 LFKQEDLLAKTEQAE
-1448 SEDELFFDA
+1448 SEDELFFEA

-1486 IEEMESQGIISEARG
+1486 IEEMQSQGIISEARG

>member
-16 TAMNK
+16 TAINK

-57 PLIPDDG
+57 PLVPDNG
-64 FDEDD
+64 FDEED
-69 VREQPRFEEQH
+69 VIATGHFEEQP
-80 VQSGVYEDQ
+80 VQVVTYENQ
-89 PTQRGI
+89 PTQRGV

-100 RRPYVEKVVATYEE
+100 RRQYVEKVVSTYEE
-114 PEVQYEPD
+114 PEVQYEPER
-122 PEPVVKKVSVPSQE
+122 EPVVKKASAPSQE
-136 SSRRPFRPTEMISP
+136 SNRRPFRPTEMISP

-167 EEKERE
+167 EKKERE

-197 AFSEGQTTTPSSSG
+197 DFSEGQATNSSSHEG
-211 RAGNQQE
+211 VDQRDQQ
-218 EQNHSKKEEKSVVD
+218 NKKEEKSVVD
-232 QWLEKNG
+232 RWLEKNG

-245 EPVVEEKEVV
+245 EPIVEEKEVV
-255 QEINTPQEVS
+255 QEISAQQAVPAGEVP
-265 ADEFLHKTIAERT
+265 HQTIAERM
-278 EDAGKE
+278 EDAKQE
-284 KDVVVSNENSLQE
+284 SDVVAKNILQT
-297 ELVDSQVEHEDTILA
+297 ELVDSKVEHEDTILS
-312 EEMKCNTEI
+312 EETKRNTEI
-321 EKQTSEESVIVKAE
+321 EQPTIEVEKQAPEESVIVKAE

-346 PEEFAEIAETEE
+346 L
-358 PEVEVTAETEES
+358 
-370 EEVEVTAE
+370 EEVEVIVE
-378 TEESEEVEVIAE
+378 TEEREEVEVIAEAEVPEEVEVIAE
-390 AEESEEVEVTAETEE
+390 AEESEEVEVIAETEE
-405 SEEVEVTAETEE
+405 PEEVEVIAEAEE
-417 SEEVEVTAEA
+417 LKEVEVIAEAEELKEVEVIAEAEEREEVEVIAEA
-427 EESEEVEVTAETEEF
+427 EEREEVE
-442 EEVKVIAEAEES
+442 VIAEAEES
-454 EEAEVTTETEESEE
+454 EETEV
-468 VEEIAETEESEEVEE
+468 IAETEELEEVEVIAGAE
-483 IAEAEESEE
+483 APEEVEVIAEAEESEE
-492 VEVIAEAEES
+492 VEVIAEAEEL
-502 EEVEVTTETEE
+502 
-513 SEEVEVTAETE
+513 
-524 ESEEVEVTAEAE
+524 
-536 ESEEVEV
+536 
-543 TAETEEFEEVKV
+543 
-555 IAEAEESEEAE
+555 
-566 VTTETEESEEVEE
+566 
-579 IAETEESE
+579 
-587 EVEEIAEAEESEEV
+587 EEV
-601 EVIAEAEESE
+601 EVI
-611 EVEVTTETEESEEV
+611 TETE
-625 EVTAETEESEEVEVT
+625 APK
-640 AEAEESEEVE
+640 EAEPV
-650 VTAET
+650 A
-655 EEFEEVKVIAEAEE
+655 
-669 SEEVEEIAEAEESEV
+669 
-684 EAFVELEETQPEMVL
+684 LEETQQEMVL
-699 DEAIEQKSEFIHV
+699 NEAIEQTNEFIHV
-712 AEADEQT
+712 AEAEEQA

-724 SFANVL
+724 SFADVL
-730 IAETEE
+730 IAEEQQVVEE
-736 NKLVVE
+736 APIVEEQPVVEEAPIAEEQSVVE
-742 EALVAEEQPVVEEAP
+742 EALIAEEQQVVEEAPIVEEQQVVEEAPIVGEQQVVEEAPIVGEQQVVEEAPIVEEQQVVEEAPIVGEQQVVEEAPIVEEQQVVEEAPIAEEQPVVEEAP
-757 IAEGK
+757 IAE
-762 PVVEEAPV
+762 
-770 AEEQLVVEEAL
+770 EQSVVEEAL
-781 VAEEQPVVEEAPI
+781 IAEEQPIV
-794 AEGKSVVE
+794 
-802 EAPVAEEQLVVEET
+802 Q
-816 TIAEEKPVVP
+816 

-856 AARTSVMQPSMGE
+856 AARVNAMQPSMSE
-869 RVENKPVHQVE
+869 RVENKPVQRVEEAPMQQVAVEPQVE
-880 ESPVQQVVVESRVE
+880 EKPMQQVVVESRVE
-894 EQPVKQVVVDPQ
+894 EK
-906 VEEQPMQ
+906 PMQ

-923 QPMQQVVVEPQVKE
+923 KPMQQVAVEP
-937 QPMQQVVVEPQVEVQ
+937 
-952 PMQQVVV
+952 
-959 EPQVKEQPMQQVVVE
+959 
-974 PQVKEQPMQQVVV
+974 
-987 EPQVEEQLGQQMV
+987 
-1000 VESQVEEK
+1000 QVEEK

-1015 EQVQKPISSTEVQE
+1015 ESQVEEQPVQQVVVEQVQKPTSSMEVQE

-1048 PTYTVPPLALL
+1048 PTYAIPPLTLL
-1059 SIPRQAALDNKEWLE
+1059 SIPQQAALDNTEWLD
-1074 EQKELLDTTF
+1074 EQKELLNTTF

-1285 DLTRYNTIVSERE
+1285 DLTRYNTIVSGRE

-1420 TVDHVKKQMKPNY
+1420 TVDHVRKQMKPNY
-1433 LFQQEDLLAKTEQSE
+1433 LFKQEDLLAKTEQAE

-1486 IEEMESQGIISEARG
+1486 IEEMEAQGIISEGRG

>member
-21 EVPKQIESQPKIP
+21 EVQKQVESQPKIP

-57 PLIPDDG
+57 PLVPDNG
-64 FDEDD
+64 FDEED
-69 VREQPRFEEQH
+69 VIETGRFEEQP
-80 VQSGVYEDQ
+80 VQAVTYENQ
-89 PTQRGI
+89 PIQRGI

-100 RRPYVEKVVATYEE
+100 RRQYVEKVVSTYEE
-114 PEVQYEPD
+114 PEIQYEPER
-122 PEPVVKKVSVPSQE
+122 EPVVKKASTPAQE
-136 SSRRPFRPTEMISP
+136 SNRRPFRPTEMISP

-157 SVEKKVEKQE
+157 SVEKKEEKQE
-167 EEKERE
+167 EVKERE

-197 AFSEGQTTTPSSSG
+197 DFSEGQAPTSSSH
-211 RAGNQQE
+211 RAANEQGEQQYE
-218 EQNHSKKEEKSVVD
+218 ESKKEEKSVVD

-245 EPVVEEKEVV
+245 EPIVEEKEVV
-255 QEINTPQEVS
+255 QEMSAPQEVP
-265 ADEFLHKTIAERT
+265 AAELLHETIAERM
-278 EDAGKE
+278 EGAKQE
-284 KDVVVSNENSLQE
+284 SDVVDKNILQE
-297 ELVDSQVEHEDTILA
+297 ELVDSKVEHEDTILS
-312 EEMKCNTEI
+312 EEIKRSTEI
-321 EKQTSEESVIVKAE
+321 EQPTIEVEKQAPEESVIVKAE
-335 EKLEETIIVEI
+335 EKLEETIVVEI
-346 PEEFAEIAETEE
+346 PEEVEVIAETEE
-358 PEVEVTAETEES
+358 L
-370 EEVEVTAE
+370 EEVEVIAE

-390 AEESEEVEVTAETEE
+390 TEESEEVEVIAETEE
-405 SEEVEVTAETEE
+405 SEEVEVIAETEE
-417 SEEVEVTAEA
+417 SEEVEVIAETEEQKEVEVIA
-427 EESEEVEVTAETEEF
+427 ETEALEEVEVIAETEEQ
-442 EEVKVIAEAEES
+442 EEVEAIEEAEEQEEVEAIEEAEEQEEVEAIAEAEEQEEVEAI
-454 EEAEVTTETEESEE
+454 EEAEERKE
-468 VEEIAETEESEEVEE
+468 VEVIAETEESEEVEP
-483 IAEAEESEE
+483 
-492 VEVIAEAEES
+492 VV
-502 EEVEVTTETEE
+502 
-513 SEEVEVTAETE
+513 
-524 ESEEVEVTAEAE
+524 
-536 ESEEVEV
+536 
-543 TAETEEFEEVKV
+543 
-555 IAEAEESEEAE
+555 
-566 VTTETEESEEVEE
+566 
-579 IAETEESE
+579 
-587 EVEEIAEAEESEEV
+587 
-601 EVIAEAEESE
+601 
-611 EVEVTTETEESEEV
+611 
-625 EVTAETEESEEVEVT
+625 
-640 AEAEESEEVE
+640 
-650 VTAET
+650 
-655 EEFEEVKVIAEAEE
+655 
-669 SEEVEEIAEAEESEV
+669 
-684 EAFVELEETQPEMVL
+684 LEETQQEMVL
-699 DEAIEQKSEFIHV
+699 NEAIEQKNEFIHV

-724 SFANVL
+724 SFADVL
-730 IAETEE
+730 ITEE
-736 NKLVVE
+736 QLVVE
-742 EALVAEEQPVVEEAP
+742 ETPIVEEQPVAEETPIVEEQ
-757 IAEGK
+757 

-770 AEEQLVVEEAL
+770 AEEQ
-781 VAEEQPVVEEAPI
+781 PVVEET
-794 AEGKSVVE
+794 
-802 EAPVAEEQLVVEET
+802 PVAEEQLVVEET
-816 TIAEEKPVVP
+816 PVAEEQSVVEEAPIVEEQPVVQ

-841 VVMLKQDRTRLMERH
+841 VVMLKQDRARLMERH
-856 AARTSVMQPSMGE
+856 ASRTNAMQPSMSE

-880 ESPVQQVVVESRVE
+880 EQ
-894 EQPVKQVVVDPQ
+894 PQ
-906 VEEQPMQ
+906 VEEKPMQ

-923 QPMQQVVVEPQVKE
+923 K
-937 QPMQQVVVEPQVEVQ
+937 
-952 PMQQVVV
+952 
-959 EPQVKEQPMQQVVVE
+959 
-974 PQVKEQPMQQVVV
+974 PMQQVVV
-987 EPQVEEQLGQQMV
+987 EPQVEEKPMQQVV
-1000 VESQVEEK
+1000 VEPQVEERPMQQVVVEPQVEEK
-1008 PMQQVVV
+1008 PMQQVVEPQV
-1015 EQVQKPISSTEVQE
+1015 QPVQQVVAEQVQKPISSTEVEE

-1039 DMRNVLQTP
+1039 DVRNVLQTP
-1048 PTYTVPPLALL
+1048 PTYTIPSLTLL
-1059 SIPRQAALDNKEWLE
+1059 SIPQQAALDNTEWLE

-1433 LFQQEDLLAKTEQSE
+1433 LFKQEDLLAKTEQAE
-1448 SEDELFFDA
+1448 SEDELFLDA

>member
-1 MLDWMKKLFNKEEEQ
+1 PVAEE
-16 TAMNK
+16 T
-21 EVPKQIESQPKIP
+21 
-34 RVNHYTEARE
+34 
-44 AQMASRNAGKCRF
+44 
-57 PLIPDDG
+57 
-64 FDEDD
+64 
-69 VREQPRFEEQH
+69 
-80 VQSGVYEDQ
+80 
-89 PTQRGI
+89 
-95 KVERS
+95 
-100 RRPYVEKVVATYEE
+100 
-114 PEVQYEPD
+114 
-122 PEPVVKKVSVPSQE
+122 
-136 SSRRPFRPTEMISP
+136 
-150 IYGYNRP
+150 
-157 SVEKKVEKQE
+157 
-167 EEKERE
+167 
-173 DLEISVEGKSVVDAW
+173 
-188 LEKKGYTLS
+188 
-197 AFSEGQTTTPSSSG
+197 
-211 RAGNQQE
+211 
-218 EQNHSKKEEKSVVD
+218 
-232 QWLEKNG
+232 
-239 YEIERQ
+239 
-245 EPVVEEKEVV
+245 PVVE
-255 QEINTPQEVS
+255 
-265 ADEFLHKTIAERT
+265 
-278 EDAGKE
+278 G
-284 KDVVVSNENSLQE
+284 
-297 ELVDSQVEHEDTILA
+297 
-312 EEMKCNTEI
+312 
-321 EKQTSEESVIVKAE
+321 
-335 EKLEETIIVEI
+335 
-346 PEEFAEIAETEE
+346 
-358 PEVEVTAETEES
+358 
-370 EEVEVTAE
+370 
-378 TEESEEVEVIAE
+378 
-390 AEESEEVEVTAETEE
+390 
-405 SEEVEVTAETEE
+405 
-417 SEEVEVTAEA
+417 
-427 EESEEVEVTAETEEF
+427 
-442 EEVKVIAEAEES
+442 
-454 EEAEVTTETEESEE
+454 
-468 VEEIAETEESEEVEE
+468 
-483 IAEAEESEE
+483 
-492 VEVIAEAEES
+492 
-502 EEVEVTTETEE
+502 
-513 SEEVEVTAETE
+513 
-524 ESEEVEVTAEAE
+524 
-536 ESEEVEV
+536 
-543 TAETEEFEEVKV
+543 
-555 IAEAEESEEAE
+555 
-566 VTTETEESEEVEE
+566 
-579 IAETEESE
+579 
-587 EVEEIAEAEESEEV
+587 
-601 EVIAEAEESE
+601 
-611 EVEVTTETEESEEV
+611 
-625 EVTAETEESEEVEVT
+625 
-640 AEAEESEEVE
+640 
-650 VTAET
+650 
-655 EEFEEVKVIAEAEE
+655 
-669 SEEVEEIAEAEESEV
+669 
-684 EAFVELEETQPEMVL
+684 
-699 DEAIEQKSEFIHV
+699 
-712 AEADEQT
+712 
-719 KKDVQ
+719 Q
-724 SFANVL
+724 S
-730 IAETEE
+730 
-736 NKLVVE
+736 VVE
-742 EALVAEEQPVVEEAP
+742 EAPIAEEQPVAEETPVVEGQSVVEEAPVVEEQPVVEEAP
-757 IAEGK
+757 A
-762 PVVEEAPV
+762 V
-770 AEEQLVVEEAL
+770 
-781 VAEEQPVVEEAPI
+781 EEQPVV
-794 AEGKSVVE
+794 
-802 EAPVAEEQLVVEET
+802 Q
-816 TIAEEKPVVP
+816 

-841 VVMLKQDRTRLMERH
+841 VVMLKQDRTRLMERN
-856 AARTSVMQPSMGE
+856 AARANAMQSSMKE
-869 RVENKPVHQVE
+869 RVENNPVQQVE
-880 ESPVQQVVVESRVE
+880 EPPVQQVVVE
-894 EQPVKQVVVDPQ
+894 PQ
-906 VEEQPMQ
+906 VEEKPMQQVAVEPQVEEKPMQQVAVEPRVEEKPMQQVAVEPRVEEKPMQ

-923 QPMQQVVVEPQVKE
+923 VQPVQQVVA
-937 QPMQQVVVEPQVEVQ
+937 
-952 PMQQVVV
+952 
-959 EPQVKEQPMQQVVVE
+959 
-974 PQVKEQPMQQVVV
+974 
-987 EPQVEEQLGQQMV
+987 
-1000 VESQVEEK
+1000 
-1008 PMQQVVV
+1008 
-1015 EQVQKPISSTEVQE
+1015 EQVQKPISSTEVEE

-1048 PTYTVPPLALL
+1048 PTYTIPPLTLL
-1059 SIPRQAALDNKEWLE
+1059 SIPQQAALDNTEWLE

-1433 LFQQEDLLAKTEQSE
+1433 LFKQEDLLAKTEQAE
-1448 SEDELFFDA
+1448 SEDELFFEA

-1486 IEEMESQGIISEARG
+1486 IEEMQSQGIISEARG

>member
-1 MLDWMKKLFNKEEEQ
+1 VEVIAEAEEQ
-16 TAMNK
+16 E
-21 EVPKQIESQPKIP
+21 EV
-34 RVNHYTEARE
+34 
-44 AQMASRNAGKCRF
+44 
-57 PLIPDDG
+57 
-64 FDEDD
+64 
-69 VREQPRFEEQH
+69 
-80 VQSGVYEDQ
+80 
-89 PTQRGI
+89 
-95 KVERS
+95 
-100 RRPYVEKVVATYEE
+100 
-114 PEVQYEPD
+114 EV
-122 PEPVVKKVSVPSQE
+122 
-136 SSRRPFRPTEMISP
+136 
-150 IYGYNRP
+150 
-157 SVEKKVEKQE
+157 
-167 EEKERE
+167 
-173 DLEISVEGKSVVDAW
+173 
-188 LEKKGYTLS
+188 
-197 AFSEGQTTTPSSSG
+197 
-211 RAGNQQE
+211 
-218 EQNHSKKEEKSVVD
+218 
-232 QWLEKNG
+232 
-239 YEIERQ
+239 
-245 EPVVEEKEVV
+245 
-255 QEINTPQEVS
+255 
-265 ADEFLHKTIAERT
+265 
-278 EDAGKE
+278 
-284 KDVVVSNENSLQE
+284 
-297 ELVDSQVEHEDTILA
+297 
-312 EEMKCNTEI
+312 
-321 EKQTSEESVIVKAE
+321 
-335 EKLEETIIVEI
+335 
-346 PEEFAEIAETEE
+346 IAETEE
-358 PEVEVTAETEES
+358 QEEVEVIAEAEEQEEVEVIAETEEQ
-370 EEVEVTAE
+370 EEVEVIAE

-390 AEESEEVEVTAETEE
+390 TEE
-405 SEEVEVTAETEE
+405 Q
-417 SEEVEVTAEA
+417 
-427 EESEEVEVTAETEEF
+427 
-442 EEVKVIAEAEES
+442 
-454 EEAEVTTETEESEE
+454 
-468 VEEIAETEESEEVEE
+468 
-483 IAEAEESEE
+483 EE
-492 VEVIAEAEES
+492 VEVIAEAEEQ
-502 EEVEVTTETEE
+502 EEVEVI
-513 SEEVEVTAETE
+513 AETE
-524 ESEEVEVTAEAE
+524 EQEEVE
-536 ESEEVEV
+536 
-543 TAETEEFEEVKV
+543 V
-555 IAEAEESEEAE
+555 IAEAEAQ
-566 VTTETEESEEVEE
+566 EEVEV
-579 IAETEESE
+579 IAETEELE
-587 EVEEIAEAEESEEV
+587 EVEVIAETEELEEV
-601 EVIAEAEESE
+601 EVIAEAEEQE
-611 EVEVTTETEESEEV
+611 
-625 EVTAETEESEEVEVT
+625 
-640 AEAEESEEVE
+640 EAEPV
-650 VTAET
+650 A
-655 EEFEEVKVIAEAEE
+655 
-669 SEEVEEIAEAEESEV
+669 
-684 EAFVELEETQPEMVL
+684 LEETQQEILL
-699 DEAIEQKSEFIHV
+699 DEAIAQKNEFIHV

-724 SFANVL
+724 SFADVL
-730 IAETEE
+730 IAEEQR
-736 NKLVVE
+736 VVE
-742 EALVAEEQPVVEEAP
+742 EAPIAEEQQVVEEAPIAEEQPVVEEAP
-757 IAEGK
+757 IAE
-762 PVVEEAPV
+762 
-770 AEEQLVVEEAL
+770 EQQA
-781 VAEEQPVVEEAPI
+781 VEEAPI
-794 AEGKSVVE
+794 AE
-802 EAPVAEEQLVVEET
+802 EQ
-816 TIAEEKPVVP
+816 PVVQ

-856 AARTSVMQPSMGE
+856 AARANAMQSSMSE
-869 RVENKPVHQVE
+869 RVENKPVQQVE
-880 ESPVQQVVVESRVE
+880 EKTV
-894 EQPVKQVVVDPQ
+894 
-906 VEEQPMQ
+906 Q

-923 QPMQQVVVEPQVKE
+923 KPMQQVVIESQVEETPV
-937 QPMQQVVVEPQVEVQ
+937 QQVLVESQVEETPV
-952 PMQQVVV
+952 QQVA
-959 EPQVKEQPMQQVVVE
+959 
-974 PQVKEQPMQQVVV
+974 V
-987 EPQVEEQLGQQMV
+987 EPQVEEKPMQQV
-1000 VESQVEEK
+1000 VIESQVEET
-1008 PMQQVVV
+1008 PVQQVAVEPQVEERQVQQVVV

-1048 PTYTVPPLALL
+1048 PTYAIPPLTLL
-1059 SIPRQAALDNKEWLE
+1059 SIPQQAALDNTEWLD

-1433 LFQQEDLLAKTEQSE
+1433 LFKQEDLLAKTEQAE

-1486 IEEMESQGIISEARG
+1486 IEEMESQGIISEGRG

>member
-44 AQMASRNAGKCRF
+44 AQMANRNAGKCRF
-57 PLIPDDG
+57 PLVPDNG
-64 FDEDD
+64 FDEEDESE
-69 VREQPRFEEQH
+69 VNRFEEQP
-80 VQSGVYEDQ
+80 VQGVTYEE
-89 PTQRGI
+89 PTAQRGI

-100 RRPYVEKVVATYEE
+100 RRPYVEKVVSTYEE
-114 PEVQYEPD
+114 PEVQYEPVR
-122 PEPVVKKVSVPSQE
+122 ESVVKKASVPSQE
-136 SSRRPFRPTEMISP
+136 SNRRPFRPTEMISP

-157 SVEKKVEKQE
+157 SVEKKEEKQE
-167 EEKERE
+167 EVKERE

-197 AFSEGQTTTPSSSG
+197 DFSEGQAPTSSSH
-211 RAGNQQE
+211 RAANQQGEQQYE
-218 EQNHSKKEEKSVVD
+218 ENKKEEKSVVD

-245 EPVVEEKEVV
+245 VPLVEEKEVI
-255 QEINTPQEVS
+255 QEMSTPQEVS
-265 ADEFLHKTIAERT
+265 ADELLHKTVAEQM
-278 EDAGKE
+278 ESAKLE
-284 KDVVVSNENSLQE
+284 KDVVVLNENNLQE
-297 ELVDSQVEHEDTILA
+297 ELVASKVEHEDTILS
-312 EEMKCNTEI
+312 EEIKRNTEI
-321 EKQTSEESVIVKAE
+321 KQPTIEVEKQAPEESVIVKAE

-346 PEEFAEIAETEE
+346 PEE
-358 PEVEVTAETEES
+358 VS
-370 EEVEVTAE
+370 K
-378 TEESEEVEVIAE
+378 VEVI
-390 AEESEEVEVTAETEE
+390 
-405 SEEVEVTAETEE
+405 
-417 SEEVEVTAEA
+417 
-427 EESEEVEVTAETEEF
+427 AETEEF
-442 EEVKVIAEAEES
+442 EEVVMETEAPEEVEVITETEES
-454 EEAEVTTETEESEE
+454 EEAEV
-468 VEEIAETEESEEVEE
+468 

-502 EEVEVTTETEE
+502 EEVEVITETEE
-513 SEEVEVTAETE
+513 L
-524 ESEEVEVTAEAE
+524 
-536 ESEEVEV
+536 
-543 TAETEEFEEVKV
+543 
-555 IAEAEESEEAE
+555 EEAE
-566 VTTETEESEEVEE
+566 V
-579 IAETEESE
+579 
-587 EVEEIAEAEESEEV
+587 IAEAEESEEV

-611 EVEVTTETEESEEV
+611 EVEVITETEELEEV
-625 EVTAETEESEEVEVT
+625 EVIAETEESEE
-640 AEAEESEEVE
+640 AE
-650 VTAET
+650 
-655 EEFEEVKVIAEAEE
+655 VIAEINAPVVETF
-669 SEEVEEIAEAEESEV
+669 VALEEIQQE
-684 EAFVELEETQPEMVL
+684 

-724 SFANVL
+724 SFADVL
-730 IAETEE
+730 I
-736 NKLVVE
+736 VE
-742 EALVAEEQPVVEEAP
+742 EQ
-757 IAEGK
+757 

-770 AEEQLVVEEAL
+770 AEEQQVVEEAPVVEEQSVVEEAPVVEEQPVAEETL
-781 VAEEQPVVEEAPI
+781 VAEEQR
-794 AEGKSVVE
+794 VVE
-802 EAPVAEEQLVVEET
+802 EAPVAEEQQVVEEAPVVEEQSVVEEAPVVEEQPV
-816 TIAEEKPVVP
+816 AEETPVAEEQPVVQ

-856 AARTSVMQPSMGE
+856 AARANAMQPSANV
-869 RVENKPVHQVE
+869 RVENKPVQQEVAEPQVE
-880 ESPVQQVVVESRVE
+880 ERPVQQVVA
-894 EQPVKQVVVDPQ
+894 
-906 VEEQPMQ
+906 
-913 QVVVEPQVEE
+913 EPQVEE
-923 QPMQQVVVEPQVKE
+923 QPMQQVVA
-937 QPMQQVVVEPQVEVQ
+937 EPQVEERPV
-952 PMQQVVV
+952 QQVVA
-959 EPQVKEQPMQQVVVE
+959 EPQVEEHPVQQVVA
-974 PQVKEQPMQQVVV
+974 
-987 EPQVEEQLGQQMV
+987 EPQVEEQ
-1000 VESQVEEK
+1000 
-1008 PMQQVVV
+1008 PIQQVVV

-1039 DMRNVLQTP
+1039 DMRNVLHTP

-1059 SIPRQAALDNKEWLE
+1059 SIPQQSALDNTEWLE

-1433 LFQQEDLLAKTEQSE
+1433 LFKQEDLLAKTEQAE
-1448 SEDELFFDA
+1448 SEDELFLDA

-1486 IEEMESQGIISEARG
+1486 IEEMESQGIISEGRG

>member
-21 EVPKQIESQPKIP
+21 EVQKQVESQPKIP

-57 PLIPDDG
+57 PLVPDNG
-64 FDEDD
+64 FDEED
-69 VREQPRFEEQH
+69 VIETGRFEEQP
-80 VQSGVYEDQ
+80 VQAVTYENQ
-89 PTQRGI
+89 PIQRGI

-100 RRPYVEKVVATYEE
+100 RRQYVEKVVSTYEE
-114 PEVQYEPD
+114 PEIQYEPER
-122 PEPVVKKVSVPSQE
+122 EPVVKKASTPAQE
-136 SSRRPFRPTEMISP
+136 SNRRPFRPTEMISP

-157 SVEKKVEKQE
+157 SVEKKEEKQE
-167 EEKERE
+167 EVKERE

-197 AFSEGQTTTPSSSG
+197 DFSEGQAPTSSSH
-211 RAGNQQE
+211 RAANEQGEQQYE
-218 EQNHSKKEEKSVVD
+218 ESKKEEKSVVD

-245 EPVVEEKEVV
+245 EPIVEEKEVV
-255 QEINTPQEVS
+255 QEMSAPQEVP
-265 ADEFLHKTIAERT
+265 AAELLHETIAERM
-278 EDAGKE
+278 EGAKQE
-284 KDVVVSNENSLQE
+284 SDVVDKNILQE
-297 ELVDSQVEHEDTILA
+297 ELVDSKVEHEDTILS
-312 EEMKCNTEI
+312 EEIKRSTEI
-321 EKQTSEESVIVKAE
+321 EQPTIEVEKQAPEESVIVKAE
-335 EKLEETIIVEI
+335 EKLEETIVVEI
-346 PEEFAEIAETEE
+346 PEE
-358 PEVEVTAETEES
+358 VEVI
-370 EEVEVTAE
+370 AE

-390 AEESEEVEVTAETEE
+390 TEESEEVEVIAETEE
-405 SEEVEVTAETEE
+405 SEEVEVIAETEE
-417 SEEVEVTAEA
+417 SEEVEV
-427 EESEEVEVTAETEEF
+427 
-442 EEVKVIAEAEES
+442 
-454 EEAEVTTETEESEE
+454 
-468 VEEIAETEESEEVEE
+468 

-502 EEVEVTTETEE
+502 EEVEV
-513 SEEVEVTAETE
+513 
-524 ESEEVEVTAEAE
+524 
-536 ESEEVEV
+536 
-543 TAETEEFEEVKV
+543 
-555 IAEAEESEEAE
+555 
-566 VTTETEESEEVEE
+566 

-587 EVEEIAEAEESEEV
+587 EVEAIAEAEEQEEV
-601 EVIAEAEESE
+601 EAIAEAEERK
-611 EVEVTTETEESEEV
+611 EVEVI
-625 EVTAETEESEEVEVT
+625 AETEESEEVEPV
-640 AEAEESEEVE
+640 V
-650 VTAET
+650 
-655 EEFEEVKVIAEAEE
+655 
-669 SEEVEEIAEAEESEV
+669 
-684 EAFVELEETQPEMVL
+684 LEETQQEMVL
-699 DEAIEQKSEFIHV
+699 NEAIEQKNEFIHV

-724 SFANVL
+724 SFADVL
-730 IAETEE
+730 IAEETP
-736 NKLVVE
+736 
-742 EALVAEEQPVVEEAP
+742 ALEEQSVVEEAP
-757 IAEGK
+757 IAE
-762 PVVEEAPV
+762 EQPV
-770 AEEQLVVEEAL
+770 AEETSVVEEQP
-781 VAEEQPVVEEAPI
+781 VAEETSVVEEQSVVEEAPI
-794 AEGKSVVE
+794 AEEQPVAEEAPVVEEQPVAEEAPVVEEQPVAEEAPIVEEALIAEEAPIVEEQPVAEEAPVVEEQPVAEETSVVE
-802 EAPVAEEQLVVEET
+802 EQPVAEETPIVEEQ
-816 TIAEEKPVVP
+816 PVVQ

-841 VVMLKQDRTRLMERH
+841 VVMLKQDRARLMERH
-856 AARTSVMQPSMGE
+856 ASRTNAMQPSMSE

-880 ESPVQQVVVESRVE
+880 EQ
-894 EQPVKQVVVDPQ
+894 PQ
-906 VEEQPMQ
+906 VEEKPMQ

-923 QPMQQVVVEPQVKE
+923 K
-937 QPMQQVVVEPQVEVQ
+937 
-952 PMQQVVV
+952 
-959 EPQVKEQPMQQVVVE
+959 
-974 PQVKEQPMQQVVV
+974 PMQQVVV
-987 EPQVEEQLGQQMV
+987 EPQVEERPMQQVV
-1000 VESQVEEK
+1000 VEPQVEEK
-1008 PMQQVVV
+1008 PMQQVVEPQV
-1015 EQVQKPISSTEVQE
+1015 QPVQQVVAEQVQKPISSTEVEE

-1039 DMRNVLQTP
+1039 DVRNVLQTP
-1048 PTYTVPPLALL
+1048 PTYTIPSLTLL
-1059 SIPRQAALDNKEWLE
+1059 SIPQQAALDNTEWLE

-1433 LFQQEDLLAKTEQSE
+1433 LFKQEDLLAKTEQAE
-1448 SEDELFFDA
+1448 SEDELFLDA

>member
-57 PLIPDDG
+57 PLVPDNG
-64 FDEDD
+64 FDEEDESE
-69 VREQPRFEEQH
+69 VNRFEEQP
-80 VQSGVYEDQ
+80 VQGVAYEE
-89 PTQRGI
+89 PTAQRGI

-100 RRPYVEKVVATYEE
+100 RRPYVEKVVSTYEE
-114 PEVQYEPD
+114 PEVQYEPVR
-122 PEPVVKKVSVPSQE
+122 ESVVKKASAPSQE
-136 SSRRPFRPTEMISP
+136 SNRRPFRPTEMISP

-167 EEKERE
+167 EVKERE
-173 DLEISVEGKSVVDAW
+173 DLEISVEGKAVVDAW
-188 LEKKGYTLS
+188 LEKKGYKLS
-197 AFSEGQTTTPSSSG
+197 DFSEGQATSSAPG
-211 RAGNQQE
+211 EVVEQKGQQ
-218 EQNHSKKEEKSVVD
+218 SKKEEKSVVD

-239 YEIERQ
+239 YEIESQ
-245 EPVVEEKEVV
+245 VPLVEEKEVIK
-255 QEINTPQEVS
+255 EMSTPQEVS
-265 ADEFLHKTIAERT
+265 ADELLHKTVAEQM
-278 EDAGKE
+278 ESAKLE
-284 KDVVVSNENSLQE
+284 KDVVVLNENNLQE
-297 ELVDSQVEHEDTILA
+297 ELVVSKVEHEDTILS
-312 EEMKCNTEI
+312 EEIKRNTEI
-321 EKQTSEESVIVKAE
+321 KQPTIEVEKQAPEESVIVKAE

-346 PEEFAEIAETEE
+346 PEELEEVEVITETEE
-358 PEVEVTAETEES
+358 LEEVEVITETEELEEVEVIAETEES
-370 EEVEVTAE
+370 EEVEVIAETEELEEVEVIAETEESEEVEVIAETEESEEVEVIAETEESEEVEVIAETEESEEVEVIVETEESEEVEVIVETEELEEVEVIAETEESEEVEVIAE

-390 AEESEEVEVTAETEE
+390 AEESEEVEV
-405 SEEVEVTAETEE
+405 
-417 SEEVEVTAEA
+417 
-427 EESEEVEVTAETEEF
+427 
-442 EEVKVIAEAEES
+442 
-454 EEAEVTTETEESEE
+454 
-468 VEEIAETEESEEVEE
+468 IAETEEL
-483 IAEAEESEE
+483 EE
-492 VEVIAEAEES
+492 VEVIAE
-502 EEVEVTTETEE
+502 TEE
-513 SEEVEVTAETE
+513 L
-524 ESEEVEVTAEAE
+524 
-536 ESEEVEV
+536 
-543 TAETEEFEEVKV
+543 
-555 IAEAEESEEAE
+555 
-566 VTTETEESEEVEE
+566 
-579 IAETEESE
+579 
-587 EVEEIAEAEESEEV
+587 EEV
-601 EVIAEAEESE
+601 EVIAETEELE
-611 EVEVTTETEESEEV
+611 EVEVI
-625 EVTAETEESEEVEVT
+625 AETKAPVVETFV
-640 AEAEESEEVE
+640 AL
-650 VTAET
+650 
-655 EEFEEVKVIAEAEE
+655 
-669 SEEVEEIAEAEESEV
+669 EEIQQEDEV
-684 EAFVELEETQPEMVL
+684 
-699 DEAIEQKSEFIHV
+699 IEQNNEFIHV

-719 KKDVQ
+719 KNDVQ

-736 NKLVVE
+736 NKRVEEEAPVVE
-742 EALVAEEQPVVEEAP
+742 EQSVEEEVPVVEEQPVV
-757 IAEGK
+757 K
-762 PVVEEAPV
+762 
-770 AEEQLVVEEAL
+770 
-781 VAEEQPVVEEAPI
+781 
-794 AEGKSVVE
+794 
-802 EAPVAEEQLVVEET
+802 
-816 TIAEEKPVVP
+816 

-856 AARTSVMQPSMGE
+856 AVRANAMQPSANV
-869 RVENKPVHQVE
+869 RVENKPVQQEVAEPQVEESPMQQVVAEPQVE
-880 ESPVQQVVVESRVE
+880 ESPVQQVVAE
-894 EQPVKQVVVDPQ
+894 PQ
-906 VEEQPMQ
+906 VEESPVQQVVAEPQVEERLEQ

-923 QPMQQVVVEPQVKE
+923 QPMQQVVA
-937 QPMQQVVVEPQVEVQ
+937 
-952 PMQQVVV
+952 
-959 EPQVKEQPMQQVVVE
+959 
-974 PQVKEQPMQQVVV
+974 
-987 EPQVEEQLGQQMV
+987 EPQVEEQ
-1000 VESQVEEK
+1000 

-1015 EQVQKPISSTEVQE
+1015 EQVQKSISSTEPKE

-1039 DMRNVLQTP
+1039 DMRNVLHTP

-1059 SIPRQAALDNKEWLE
+1059 SIPQQSALDNTEWLD

-1261 TAALKWAVEEMER
+1261 TAALKWAVDEMER

-1285 DLTRYNTIVSERE
+1285 DLTRYNTIVSERD

-1420 TVDHVKKQMKPNY
+1420 TVDHVRKQMKPNY
-1433 LFQQEDLLAKTEQSE
+1433 LFKQEDLLAKTEQAE

>member
-57 PLIPDDG
+57 PLIPDNG
-64 FDEDD
+64 FDEEDESE
-69 VREQPRFEEQH
+69 VNRFEEQP
-80 VQSGVYEDQ
+80 VQGVTYEE
-89 PTQRGI
+89 PTAQRGI

-100 RRPYVEKVVATYEE
+100 RRPYVEKVVSTYEE
-114 PEVQYEPD
+114 PEVQYEPVR
-122 PEPVVKKVSVPSQE
+122 ESVVKKASAPSQE
-136 SSRRPFRPTEMISP
+136 SNRRPFRPTEMISP

-157 SVEKKVEKQE
+157 SVEKKEEKQE
-167 EEKERE
+167 EVKERE

-188 LEKKGYTLS
+188 LEKKGYKLS
-197 AFSEGQTTTPSSSG
+197 DFSEGQAPTSSSH
-211 RAGNQQE
+211 RAANQQGEQQYE
-218 EQNHSKKEEKSVVD
+218 ENKKEEKSVVD

-245 EPVVEEKEVV
+245 VPLVEEKEVI
-255 QEINTPQEVS
+255 QEMSTPQEVS
-265 ADEFLHKTIAERT
+265 ADELLHKTVAEQM
-278 EDAGKE
+278 ESAKLE
-284 KDVVVSNENSLQE
+284 KDVVVLNENNLQE
-297 ELVDSQVEHEDTILA
+297 ELVASKVEHEDTILS
-312 EEMKCNTEI
+312 EEIKGNTEI
-321 EKQTSEESVIVKAE
+321 KQPTIEVEKQAPEESVIVKAE

-346 PEEFAEIAETEE
+346 PEEVSKVEVIAKTEELEEVVMETEAPEEVEAEGSEEVEVIAETEE
-358 PEVEVTAETEES
+358 VEVIAEAEEVEVIAETEES
-370 EEVEVTAE
+370 EEVEVIAEAKESEEVEVIAEAKESEEVEVIAEAKELEEVEVITE

-390 AEESEEVEVTAETEE
+390 AEET
-405 SEEVEVTAETEE
+405 
-417 SEEVEVTAEA
+417 
-427 EESEEVEVTAETEEF
+427 
-442 EEVKVIAEAEES
+442 
-454 EEAEVTTETEESEE
+454 
-468 VEEIAETEESEEVEE
+468 
-483 IAEAEESEE
+483 
-492 VEVIAEAEES
+492 EVIAETKAPV
-502 EEVEVTTETEE
+502 VETFV
-513 SEEVEVTAETE
+513 AL
-524 ESEEVEVTAEAE
+524 
-536 ESEEVEV
+536 
-543 TAETEEFEEVKV
+543 
-555 IAEAEESEEAE
+555 
-566 VTTETEESEEVEE
+566 EE
-579 IAETEESE
+579 IQQE
-587 EVEEIAEAEESEEV
+587 
-601 EVIAEAEESE
+601 
-611 EVEVTTETEESEEV
+611 
-625 EVTAETEESEEVEVT
+625 
-640 AEAEESEEVE
+640 
-650 VTAET
+650 
-655 EEFEEVKVIAEAEE
+655 
-669 SEEVEEIAEAEESEV
+669 
-684 EAFVELEETQPEMVL
+684 

-736 NKLVVE
+736 NRRVVE
-742 EALVAEEQPVVEEAP
+742 EAQVAEEQRVVEEAPVVEEQRVVEEAPVVEEQRVVEETPIAEEQPVV
-757 IAEGK
+757 
-762 PVVEEAPV
+762 
-770 AEEQLVVEEAL
+770 Q
-781 VAEEQPVVEEAPI
+781 
-794 AEGKSVVE
+794 
-802 EAPVAEEQLVVEET
+802 
-816 TIAEEKPVVP
+816 

-856 AARTSVMQPSMGE
+856 AARANAMQPSANV
-869 RVENKPVHQVE
+869 RVENKPVQQEVAEPQVE
-880 ESPVQQVVVESRVE
+880 ERPVQQVVAE
-894 EQPVKQVVVDPQ
+894 PQ
-906 VEEQPMQ
+906 VEENPMQ
-913 QVVVEPQVEE
+913 QVVAEPQVEERPVQQVAEPQVEERPVQQVVAEPQVEE
-923 QPMQQVVVEPQVKE
+923 Q
-937 QPMQQVVVEPQVEVQ
+937 
-952 PMQQVVV
+952 
-959 EPQVKEQPMQQVVVE
+959 
-974 PQVKEQPMQQVVV
+974 
-987 EPQVEEQLGQQMV
+987 
-1000 VESQVEEK
+1000 

-1039 DMRNVLQTP
+1039 DMRNVLHTP

-1059 SIPRQAALDNKEWLE
+1059 SIPQQSALDNTEWLE

-1433 LFQQEDLLAKTEQSE
+1433 LFKQEDLLAKTEQAE
-1448 SEDELFFDA
+1448 SEDELFLDA

-1486 IEEMESQGIISEARG
+1486 IEEMESQGIISEGRG